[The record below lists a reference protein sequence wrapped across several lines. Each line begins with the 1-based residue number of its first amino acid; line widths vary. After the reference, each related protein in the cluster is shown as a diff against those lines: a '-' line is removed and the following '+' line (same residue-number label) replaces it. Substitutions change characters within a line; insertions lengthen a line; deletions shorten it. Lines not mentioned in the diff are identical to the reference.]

1 MKNSKGFT
9 LIELLAVLILISIV
23 AVISTPKIL
32 NVIEQ
37 SKVKAY
43 EQSSNSISDAAKF
56 KQNSEIYKNG
66 EFTSDYSFAGGN
78 YADKSEKLPFKGDTP
93 YSGMLHLNKSGETAL
108 AFLFKDNKNYYCV
121 TKNYNDKKSSGT
133 KIKTGNDCSITLP
146 EGLVLSAEMDEIEE
160 FVQVDDSNP
169 GVICGDEKEENYS
182 GVNECHIKSVEDFV
196 ELSVLVNSGKD
207 FNGKNVV
214 LDNDIDFNNDLS
226 YINSNNTNFGDFN
239 EDGVTESIKKEVS
252 ESYGFQPIGNNTKN
266 FKGVFLGNNNKIKG
280 IYINRTEQDY
290 VGLFGF
296 VSGNIKN
303 VSIESANVKGKNYVG
318 TLAGKLSGINSNGFT
333 VNNLNV
339 SGSGSIGSI
348 FGDAPKVLS
357 IYAENVNVKGD
368 TSVGGIIGNG
378 GYSKYSDSVIIK
390 NSTVTGTTNTKMI
403 SGGQYG
409 SVKNYLAVNVKLNDE
424 DVSNS
429 TLEMIE
435 DINGLEAAG
444 IDTYVGGD
452 NDSDGFYFDY
462 NKKNKIIITNTE
474 DNPIIGLTIGTGTK
488 IDPYIISSEEDW
500 KKATAMINNTT
511 YYFKLTK
518 DLDFSNKKFY
528 MLGSKTIQ
536 FKGILDGNNKKISS
550 VILDLEKSSYIGLSG
565 SINGG
570 IIKNINIDKFNIKA
584 DTYVGALAGE
594 QRTDANAPVNVTNS
608 NVSGN
613 SHVGGVYGA
622 ARLVSYV
629 VTDNINVEGTTSVGG
644 IVGEGGYSKYTSNTI
659 MKNSKVTGTSAAKA
673 ISGGQYGSSKN
684 YLLLN
689 VKLNDEDASNSTLE
703 MLEDINGLEA
713 AGIDTY
719 IGGDNDNSGY
729 YFDYN
734 DQNKIVIK
742 NTEDNPIIGLTNGI
756 GTKDDPYLI
765 SNEEDWKEAT
775 SMINNTTYYFK
786 LTKNLDF
793 SNKKFYMFGSKTT
806 PFNGILD
813 GNNKKISS
821 VTLNLE
827 KSSYIGL
834 SGYASNGVI
843 KNINIDKFIVKG
855 DSYVGTLTGEQRV
868 DINASVNVTNSNV
881 SGNSYVGGVYGAART
896 VSYVVTDNVNVK
908 GNTSVGGIVGN
919 VGSSKYTSNTII
931 KNSKVTGT
939 SAAKA
944 ISGGQY
950 GSSKNYLLLNVKL
963 NDEDASNSTLEM
975 LEDINGLE
983 AAGIDTYIGGD
994 NDNSGYYFDY
1004 NDQNKIVIKNT
1015 EDNPIIGL
1023 TNGIGTKD
1031 DPYLISNEEDWKEAT
1046 SMINNTTYY
1055 FKLTKNLDFSNKKFY
1070 MFGSK
1075 TTPFNGILDG
1085 NNKKISS
1092 VTLNLE
1098 KSSYIG
1104 LSGYASNGV
1113 IKNINIDKFIVKGD
1127 SYVGTLTGEQRVDI
1141 NASVNV
1147 TNSNVSGNSYVGGVY
1162 GAART
1167 LSYVTIDNVN
1177 VKGDTSVGGIVG
1189 NVGSSKYTSNTVMK
1203 NSMVTGTTYTKAING
1218 GQYGSSRNYLLLN
1231 IKLNNEDV
1239 SNSTTD
1245 TINDINTYEV
1255 AGIDTYIGGDNDN
1268 TGYYFDY
1275 NDQNKIVIKNTEDNP
1290 IVQLE
1295 NGTGTKENPY
1305 LISNEEDWKKASATS
1320 TTSDTY
1326 FKLTKDLDF
1335 SNKKFYMLGSKN
1347 NEFKGTLDG
1356 NGKKISNLSIN
1367 VPKVAG
1373 FDYVGIIGK
1382 GGSAYGIN
1390 LDNIKVTGYNYVGAL
1405 FGSTRGTVRDIY
1417 ASNLNISGNNYIGG
1431 IGGDINTNSP
1441 RPTSMIISANVEGN
1455 SYVGITTGSSYL
1467 GIEQI
1472 AIIGGSVKGSS
1483 YVGRLSGNTVSWND
1497 TYALETIPNGN
1508 GGKDCWKTIP
1518 SDANLSDL
1526 SIYKNMN
1533 IDTSLTGDTDGV
1545 GYYFDVDK
1553 NGNIFVTK

>member
-1 MKNSKGFT
+1 MKKKGFT
-9 LIELLAVLILISIV
+9 LIELLAVLILISIIV
-23 AVISTPKIL
+23 VISMPKIL

-37 SKVKAY
+37 SKIKAY
-43 EQSSNSISDAAKF
+43 EQSANGISDAAKF
-56 KQNSEIYKNG
+56 KQNSEISKNS
-66 EFTSDYSFAGGN
+66 EFTSDYSFANGD
-78 YADKSEKLPFKGDTP
+78 YADESDKLPFKGDTP
-93 YSGMLHLNKSGETAL
+93 YSGMLHLNKNGETAL
-108 AFLFKDNKNYYCV
+108 AFTFKDNKKYYCV

-133 KIKTGNDCSITLP
+133 KIRIGDDCSITLP
-146 EGLVLSAEMDEIEE
+146 EGLVLSAEIEEIEE
-160 FVQVDDSNP
+160 FVQVEDSNP
-169 GVICGDEKEENYS
+169 GIICGEEKEENYNN
-182 GVNECHIKSVEDFV
+182 VNECHIKSVEDFV
-196 ELSVLVNSGKD
+196 ELSALVNSGKD

-214 LDNDIDFNNDLS
+214 LDNNIDFNNDLS
-226 YINSNNTNFGDFN
+226 YINPNSTNFGDFN
-239 EDGVTESIKKEVS
+239 EDGVTQSIKKEVS
-252 ESYGFQPIGNNTKN
+252 ESYGFKPIGNNTKN

-318 TLAGKLSGINSNGFT
+318 TLAGKLSGVNSNGFT

-390 NSTVTGTTNTKMI
+390 NSTVTGTTNSKMI

-444 IDTYVGGD
+444 IDTYIGGD

-462 NKKNKIIITNTE
+462 NKKNKIVITNTE
-474 DNPIIGLTIGTGTK
+474 DNPIIGLTTGTGTK

-500 KKATAMINNTT
+500 KKATSMLNNTT

-570 IIKNINIDKFNIKA
+570 IIKNINIDKFNING
-584 DTYVGALAGE
+584 DSYVGTLTGE

-629 VTDNINVEGTTSVGG
+629 VTDNVNVKGDTSVGG
-644 IVGEGGYSKYTSNTI
+644 IVGEGGYSKYTSSTI
-659 MKNSKVTGTSAAKA
+659 MKNCMVTGTTNTKI

-719 IGGDNDNSGY
+719 IGGDND
-729 YFDYN
+729 
-734 DQNKIVIK
+734 
-742 NTEDNPIIGLTNGI
+742 
-756 GTKDDPYLI
+756 
-765 SNEEDWKEAT
+765 
-775 SMINNTTYYFK
+775 
-786 LTKNLDF
+786 
-793 SNKKFYMFGSKTT
+793 GS
-806 PFNGILD
+806 
-813 GNNKKISS
+813 
-821 VTLNLE
+821 
-827 KSSYIGL
+827 
-834 SGYASNGVI
+834 
-843 KNINIDKFIVKG
+843 
-855 DSYVGTLTGEQRV
+855 
-868 DINASVNVTNSNV
+868 
-881 SGNSYVGGVYGAART
+881 
-896 VSYVVTDNVNVK
+896 
-908 GNTSVGGIVGN
+908 
-919 VGSSKYTSNTII
+919 
-931 KNSKVTGT
+931 
-939 SAAKA
+939 
-944 ISGGQY
+944 
-950 GSSKNYLLLNVKL
+950 
-963 NDEDASNSTLEM
+963 
-975 LEDINGLE
+975 
-983 AAGIDTYIGGD
+983 
-994 NDNSGYYFDY
+994 
-1004 NDQNKIVIKNT
+1004 
-1015 EDNPIIGL
+1015 
-1023 TNGIGTKD
+1023 
-1031 DPYLISNEEDWKEAT
+1031 
-1046 SMINNTTYY
+1046 
-1055 FKLTKNLDFSNKKFY
+1055 
-1070 MFGSK
+1070 
-1075 TTPFNGILDG
+1075 
-1085 NNKKISS
+1085 
-1092 VTLNLE
+1092 
-1098 KSSYIG
+1098 
-1104 LSGYASNGV
+1104 
-1113 IKNINIDKFIVKGD
+1113 
-1127 SYVGTLTGEQRVDI
+1127 
-1141 NASVNV
+1141 
-1147 TNSNVSGNSYVGGVY
+1147 
-1162 GAART
+1162 
-1167 LSYVTIDNVN
+1167 
-1177 VKGDTSVGGIVG
+1177 
-1189 NVGSSKYTSNTVMK
+1189 
-1203 NSMVTGTTYTKAING
+1203 
-1218 GQYGSSRNYLLLN
+1218 
-1231 IKLNNEDV
+1231 
-1239 SNSTTD
+1239 
-1245 TINDINTYEV
+1245 
-1255 AGIDTYIGGDNDN
+1255 
-1268 TGYYFDY
+1268 GYYFDY

-1295 NGTGTKENPY
+1295 NGTGTKEDPY
-1305 LISNEEDWKKASATS
+1305 LISSEEDWKKASATS

-1347 NEFKGTLDG
+1347 AEFNGTLDG
-1356 NGKKISNLSIN
+1356 NGKKLSNISIN
-1367 VPKVAG
+1367 VPKVSG

-1390 LDNIKVTGYNYVGAL
+1390 LNNIKVTGYDYVGAL

-1417 ASNLNISGNNYIGG
+1417 ASNLNISGNNCIGG

-1441 RPTSMIISANVEGN
+1441 RPSSIIVSAKVEGN
-1455 SYVGITTGSSYL
+1455 SYVGIATGSSYY

-1472 AIIGGSVKGSS
+1472 AIIGGSATGNS
-1483 YVGRLSGNTVSWND
+1483 YVGRLSGSTVSWHD
-1497 TYALETIPNGN
+1497 TYALESIPSGN
-1508 GGKDCWKTIP
+1508 GGKDGWKTIP

-1526 SIYKNMN
+1526 SIYKDMN
-1533 IDTSLTGDTDGV
+1533 IDTSLTGDTDGL

>member
-1 MKNSKGFT
+1 MKKKGFT
-9 LIELLAVLILISIV
+9 LIELLAVLILISIIV
-23 AVISTPKIL
+23 VISMPKIL

-37 SKVKAY
+37 SKIKAY
-43 EQSSNSISDAAKF
+43 EQSANGISDAAKF
-56 KQNSEIYKNG
+56 KQNSEISKNG

-78 YADKSEKLPFKGDTP
+78 YADESEKLPFKGDTP
-93 YSGMLHLNKSGETAL
+93 YSGMLHLNKNGETAL
-108 AFLFKDNKNYYCV
+108 AFTFKDNKKYYCV
-121 TKNYNDKKSSGT
+121 TKNYSDKKSSGT
-133 KIKTGNDCSITLP
+133 KIRIGDDCSITLP
-146 EGLVLSAEMDEIEE
+146 EGLVLSAEIEEIEE
-160 FVQVDDSNP
+160 FVQVEDSNP
-169 GVICGDEKEENYS
+169 GIICGEEKEENYNN
-182 GVNECHIKSVEDFV
+182 VNECHIKSVEDFV

-214 LDNDIDFNNDLS
+214 LDNNIDFNNDLS
-226 YINSNNTNFGDFN
+226 YINPNSTNFGDFN
-239 EDGVTESIKKEVS
+239 EDGATQSIKKEVS
-252 ESYGFQPIGNNTKN
+252 ESYGFKPIGNNTKN

-296 VSGNIKN
+296 ISGNIKN

-318 TLAGKLSGINSNGFT
+318 TLAGKLSGVNSNGFT

-444 IDTYVGGD
+444 IDTYIGGD

-462 NKKNKIIITNTE
+462 NKKNKIVITNTE
-474 DNPIIGLTIGTGTK
+474 DNPIIGLTTGTGTK
-488 IDPYIISSEEDW
+488 IDPYLISSEEDW
-500 KKATAMINNTT
+500 KKATSMLNNTT

-528 MLGSKTIQ
+528 MFGSKTI
-536 FKGILDGNNKKISS
+536 
-550 VILDLEKSSYIGLSG
+550 
-565 SINGG
+565 
-570 IIKNINIDKFNIKA
+570 
-584 DTYVGALAGE
+584 
-594 QRTDANAPVNVTNS
+594 
-608 NVSGN
+608 
-613 SHVGGVYGA
+613 
-622 ARLVSYV
+622 
-629 VTDNINVEGTTSVGG
+629 
-644 IVGEGGYSKYTSNTI
+644 
-659 MKNSKVTGTSAAKA
+659 
-673 ISGGQYGSSKN
+673 
-684 YLLLN
+684 
-689 VKLNDEDASNSTLE
+689 
-703 MLEDINGLEA
+703 
-713 AGIDTY
+713 
-719 IGGDNDNSGY
+719 
-729 YFDYN
+729 
-734 DQNKIVIK
+734 
-742 NTEDNPIIGLTNGI
+742 
-756 GTKDDPYLI
+756 
-765 SNEEDWKEAT
+765 
-775 SMINNTTYYFK
+775 
-786 LTKNLDF
+786 
-793 SNKKFYMFGSKTT
+793 

-868 DINASVNVTNSNV
+868 DINASANVTNSNV
-881 SGNSYVGGVYGAART
+881 SGNSHVGGVYGAARL

-908 GNTSVGGIVGN
+908 GDTSVGGIVGE
-919 VGSSKYTSNTII
+919 GGYSKYTSSTIM
-931 KNSKVTGT
+931 KNSTVTGT
-939 SAAKA
+939 TNTKI

-963 NDEDASNSTLEM
+963 NDKDVSNSTSEM

-983 AAGIDTYIGGD
+983 AAGMDTFIGGD

-1004 NDQNKIVIKNT
+1004 NDQNEIIIKNT
-1015 EDNPIIGL
+1015 EDNPIVGL

-1031 DPYLISNEEDWKEAT
+1031 NPYLISSEEDWKEAT

-1075 TTPFNGILDG
+1075 TIPFNGILDG

-1141 NASVNV
+1141 NASANV

-1239 SNSTTD
+1239 SNSTSN
-1245 TINDINTYEV
+1245 TINDINSYEV

-1275 NDQNKIVIKNTEDNP
+1275 NDQNKIVITTVEDNP

-1295 NGTGTKENPY
+1295 NGTGTKEDPY
-1305 LISNEEDWKKASATS
+1305 LISSEEDWKKASATS

-1367 VPKVAG
+1367 VPKVSS

-1390 LDNIKVTGYNYVGAL
+1390 LNNIKVTGCNYVGAL
-1405 FGSTRGTVRDIY
+1405 FGNTRGTVRDIY
-1417 ASNLNISGNNYIGG
+1417 GSNLNISGNNYIGG

-1441 RPTSMIISANVEGN
+1441 RPSSIIVSAKVEGN
-1455 SYVGITTGSSYL
+1455 SYVGITTGSSYY

-1472 AIIGGSVKGSS
+1472 AIIGGSATGNS
-1483 YVGRLSGNTVSWND
+1483 YVGRLSGSTVSWHD
-1497 TYALETIPNGN
+1497 TYALESIPSGN
-1508 GGKDCWKTIP
+1508 GGKDGWKTIP

-1526 SIYKNMN
+1526 SIYKDMN
-1533 IDTSLTGDTDGV
+1533 IDTSLTGDTDGL
-1545 GYYFDVDK
+1545 GYYFDADK

>member
-160 FVQVDDSNP
+160 FVQVDDPNP

-318 TLAGKLSGINSNGFT
+318 TLAGKLSGKNSNGFT
-333 VNNLNV
+333 VNNLKV
-339 SGSGSIGSI
+339 SGVDSVGSI
-348 FGDAPKVLS
+348 FGNATKISTV
-357 IYAENVNVKGD
+357 YADNVNVNGIRNI
-368 TSVGGIIGNG
+368 GGIIGNG
-378 GYSKYSDSVIIK
+378 GYSVYSDSIVMK
-390 NSTVTGTTNTKMI
+390 NSTVTGTTYTKNI
-403 SGGQYG
+403 SGGEYG
-409 SVKNYLAVNVKLNDE
+409 SSRNYLLLNVKLNNE

-429 TLEMIE
+429 TSKMLE

-452 NDSDGFYFDY
+452 NDNDGFYFDY
-462 NKKNKIIITNTE
+462 NKKNKIVIKNVE
-474 DNPIIGLTIGTGTK
+474 DNPILGLTNGTGTK
-488 IDPYIISSEEDW
+488 IDPYIISNEEDW
-500 KKATAMINNTT
+500 KKATAMLTNTT

-528 MLGSKTIQ
+528 MFGSKSIP

-550 VILDLEKSSYIGLSG
+550 VTLNLEKSSYIGLSG
-565 SINGG
+565 CASSG
-570 IIKNINIDKFNIKA
+570 IIKNINIDKFIVKG
-584 DTYVGALAGE
+584 DSYVGALTGE
-594 QRTDANAPVNVTNS
+594 QRVDINASATITNS

-613 SHVGGVYGA
+613 TYVGGAYGT
-622 ARLVSYV
+622 ARIVSYV
-629 VTDNINVEGTTSVGG
+629 VTDNVNVEGTTSIGG
-644 IVGEGGYSKYTSNTI
+644 IVGEGGYSKYTCNTK
-659 MKNSKVTGTSAAKA
+659 MKNSKVTETSAAKA

-719 IGGDNDNSGY
+719 IGGDNDGSGY

-793 SNKKFYMFGSKTT
+793 
-806 PFNGILD
+806 LD
-813 GNNKKISS
+813 
-821 VTLNLE
+821 
-827 KSSYIGL
+827 
-834 SGYASNGVI
+834 
-843 KNINIDKFIVKG
+843 
-855 DSYVGTLTGEQRV
+855 
-868 DINASVNVTNSNV
+868 
-881 SGNSYVGGVYGAART
+881 
-896 VSYVVTDNVNVK
+896 
-908 GNTSVGGIVGN
+908 
-919 VGSSKYTSNTII
+919 
-931 KNSKVTGT
+931 
-939 SAAKA
+939 
-944 ISGGQY
+944 
-950 GSSKNYLLLNVKL
+950 
-963 NDEDASNSTLEM
+963 
-975 LEDINGLE
+975 
-983 AAGIDTYIGGD
+983 
-994 NDNSGYYFDY
+994 
-1004 NDQNKIVIKNT
+1004 
-1015 EDNPIIGL
+1015 
-1023 TNGIGTKD
+1023 
-1031 DPYLISNEEDWKEAT
+1031 
-1046 SMINNTTYY
+1046 
-1055 FKLTKNLDFSNKKFY
+1055 KKFY

-1305 LISNEEDWKKASATS
+1305 LISSEEDWKKASATS

-1367 VPKVAG
+1367 VPKVSG

-1390 LDNIKVTGYNYVGAL
+1390 LNNIKVTGYNYVGAL

-1417 ASNLNISGNNYIGG
+1417 ASNLNVSGNNYIGG

-1472 AIIGGSVKGSS
+1472 AIIGGSVKGNS

-1508 GGKDCWKTIP
+1508 GGKNAWKTIS

-1526 SIYKNMN
+1526 SLYKDMN
-1533 IDTSLTGDTDGV
+1533 IDTSLTGDTDGL

>member
-1 MKNSKGFT
+1 MKKKGFT
-9 LIELLAVLILISIV
+9 LIELLAVLILISIIV
-23 AVISTPKIL
+23 VISMPKIL

-37 SKVKAY
+37 SKIKAY
-43 EQSSNSISDAAKF
+43 EQSANGISDAAKF
-56 KQNSEIYKNG
+56 KQNSEISKNG

-78 YADKSEKLPFKGDTP
+78 YADESEKLPFKGDTP
-93 YSGMLHLNKSGETAL
+93 YSGMLHLNKNGETAL
-108 AFLFKDNKNYYCV
+108 AFAFKDNKKYYCV
-121 TKNYNDKKSSGT
+121 TKNYSDKKSSGT
-133 KIKTGNDCSITLP
+133 KIRIGDDCSITLP
-146 EGLVLSAEMDEIEE
+146 EGLVLSAEIEEIEE
-160 FVQVDDSNP
+160 FVQVEDSNP
-169 GVICGDEKEENYS
+169 GIICGEEKEENYNN
-182 GVNECHIKSVEDFV
+182 VNECHIKSVEDFV

-214 LDNDIDFNNDLS
+214 LDNNIDFNNDLS
-226 YINSNNTNFGDFN
+226 YINPNSTNFGDFN
-239 EDGVTESIKKEVS
+239 EDGATQSIKKEVS
-252 ESYGFQPIGNNTKN
+252 ESYGFKPIGNNTKN

-296 VSGNIKN
+296 ISGNIKN

-318 TLAGKLSGINSNGFT
+318 TLAGKLSGVNSNGFT

-444 IDTYVGGD
+444 IDTYIGGD

-462 NKKNKIIITNTE
+462 NKKNKIVITNTE
-474 DNPIIGLTIGTGTK
+474 DNPIIGLTTGTGTK
-488 IDPYIISSEEDW
+488 IDPYLISSEEDW
-500 KKATAMINNTT
+500 KKATSMLNNTT

-528 MLGSKTIQ
+528 MFGSKTI
-536 FKGILDGNNKKISS
+536 
-550 VILDLEKSSYIGLSG
+550 
-565 SINGG
+565 
-570 IIKNINIDKFNIKA
+570 
-584 DTYVGALAGE
+584 
-594 QRTDANAPVNVTNS
+594 
-608 NVSGN
+608 
-613 SHVGGVYGA
+613 
-622 ARLVSYV
+622 
-629 VTDNINVEGTTSVGG
+629 
-644 IVGEGGYSKYTSNTI
+644 
-659 MKNSKVTGTSAAKA
+659 
-673 ISGGQYGSSKN
+673 
-684 YLLLN
+684 
-689 VKLNDEDASNSTLE
+689 
-703 MLEDINGLEA
+703 
-713 AGIDTY
+713 
-719 IGGDNDNSGY
+719 
-729 YFDYN
+729 
-734 DQNKIVIK
+734 
-742 NTEDNPIIGLTNGI
+742 
-756 GTKDDPYLI
+756 
-765 SNEEDWKEAT
+765 
-775 SMINNTTYYFK
+775 
-786 LTKNLDF
+786 
-793 SNKKFYMFGSKTT
+793 

-868 DINASVNVTNSNV
+868 DINASANVTNSNV
-881 SGNSYVGGVYGAART
+881 SGNSHVGGVYGAARL

-908 GNTSVGGIVGN
+908 GDTSVGGIVGE
-919 VGSSKYTSNTII
+919 GGYSKYTSSTIM
-931 KNSKVTGT
+931 KNSTVTGT
-939 SAAKA
+939 TNTKI

-963 NDEDASNSTLEM
+963 NDKDVSNSTSEM

-983 AAGIDTYIGGD
+983 AAGMDTFIGGD

-1004 NDQNKIVIKNT
+1004 NDQNEIIIKNT
-1015 EDNPIIGL
+1015 EDNPIVGL

-1031 DPYLISNEEDWKEAT
+1031 NPYLISSEEDWKEAT

-1075 TTPFNGILDG
+1075 TIPFNGILDG

-1141 NASVNV
+1141 NASANV

-1239 SNSTTD
+1239 SNSTSN
-1245 TINDINTYEV
+1245 TINDINSYEV

-1275 NDQNKIVIKNTEDNP
+1275 NDQNKIVITTVEDNP

-1295 NGTGTKENPY
+1295 NGTGTKEDPY
-1305 LISNEEDWKKASATS
+1305 LISSEEDWKKASATS

-1367 VPKVAG
+1367 VPKVSS

-1390 LDNIKVTGYNYVGAL
+1390 LNNIKVTGCNYVGAL
-1405 FGSTRGTVRDIY
+1405 FGNTRGTVRDIY
-1417 ASNLNISGNNYIGG
+1417 GSNLNISGNNYIGG

-1441 RPTSMIISANVEGN
+1441 RPSSIIVSAKVEGN
-1455 SYVGITTGSSYL
+1455 SYIGITTGSSYY

-1472 AIIGGSVKGSS
+1472 AIIGGSATGNS
-1483 YVGRLSGNTVSWND
+1483 YVGRLSGSTVSWHD
-1497 TYALETIPNGN
+1497 TYALESIPSGN
-1508 GGKDCWKTIP
+1508 GGKDGWKTIP

-1526 SIYKNMN
+1526 SIYKDMN
-1533 IDTSLTGDTDGV
+1533 IDTSLTGDTDGL
-1545 GYYFDVDK
+1545 GYYFDADK

>member
-1 MKNSKGFT
+1 
-9 LIELLAVLILISIV
+9 
-23 AVISTPKIL
+23 
-32 NVIEQ
+32 
-37 SKVKAY
+37 
-43 EQSSNSISDAAKF
+43 
-56 KQNSEIYKNG
+56 
-66 EFTSDYSFAGGN
+66 
-78 YADKSEKLPFKGDTP
+78 
-93 YSGMLHLNKSGETAL
+93 MLHLNKNGETAL
-108 AFLFKDNKNYYCV
+108 AFAFKDNKKYYCV
-121 TKNYNDKKSSGT
+121 TKNYSDKKSSGT
-133 KIKTGNDCSITLP
+133 KIRIGDDCSITLP
-146 EGLVLSAEMDEIEE
+146 EGLVLSAEIEEIEE
-160 FVQVDDSNP
+160 FVQVEDSNP
-169 GVICGDEKEENYS
+169 GIICGEEKEENYNN
-182 GVNECHIKSVEDFV
+182 VNECHIKSVEDFV

-214 LDNDIDFNNDLS
+214 LDNNIDFNNDLS
-226 YINSNNTNFGDFN
+226 YINPNSTNFGDFN
-239 EDGVTESIKKEVS
+239 EDGATQSIKKEVS
-252 ESYGFQPIGNNTKN
+252 ESYGFKPIGNNTKN

-296 VSGNIKN
+296 ISGNIKN

-318 TLAGKLSGINSNGFT
+318 TLAGKLSGVNSNGFT

-444 IDTYVGGD
+444 IDTYIGGD

-462 NKKNKIIITNTE
+462 NKKNKIVITNTE
-474 DNPIIGLTIGTGTK
+474 DNPIIGLTTGTGTK
-488 IDPYIISSEEDW
+488 IDPYLISSEEDW
-500 KKATAMINNTT
+500 KKATSMLNNTT

-528 MLGSKTIQ
+528 MFGSKTI
-536 FKGILDGNNKKISS
+536 
-550 VILDLEKSSYIGLSG
+550 
-565 SINGG
+565 
-570 IIKNINIDKFNIKA
+570 
-584 DTYVGALAGE
+584 
-594 QRTDANAPVNVTNS
+594 
-608 NVSGN
+608 
-613 SHVGGVYGA
+613 
-622 ARLVSYV
+622 
-629 VTDNINVEGTTSVGG
+629 
-644 IVGEGGYSKYTSNTI
+644 
-659 MKNSKVTGTSAAKA
+659 
-673 ISGGQYGSSKN
+673 
-684 YLLLN
+684 
-689 VKLNDEDASNSTLE
+689 
-703 MLEDINGLEA
+703 
-713 AGIDTY
+713 
-719 IGGDNDNSGY
+719 
-729 YFDYN
+729 
-734 DQNKIVIK
+734 
-742 NTEDNPIIGLTNGI
+742 
-756 GTKDDPYLI
+756 
-765 SNEEDWKEAT
+765 
-775 SMINNTTYYFK
+775 
-786 LTKNLDF
+786 
-793 SNKKFYMFGSKTT
+793 

-868 DINASVNVTNSNV
+868 DINAS
-881 SGNSYVGGVYGAART
+881 A
-896 VSYVVTDNVNVK
+896 
-908 GNTSVGGIVGN
+908 
-919 VGSSKYTSNTII
+919 
-931 KNSKVTGT
+931 
-939 SAAKA
+939 
-944 ISGGQY
+944 
-950 GSSKNYLLLNVKL
+950 
-963 NDEDASNSTLEM
+963 
-975 LEDINGLE
+975 
-983 AAGIDTYIGGD
+983 
-994 NDNSGYYFDY
+994 
-1004 NDQNKIVIKNT
+1004 
-1015 EDNPIIGL
+1015 
-1023 TNGIGTKD
+1023 
-1031 DPYLISNEEDWKEAT
+1031 
-1046 SMINNTTYY
+1046 
-1055 FKLTKNLDFSNKKFY
+1055 
-1070 MFGSK
+1070 
-1075 TTPFNGILDG
+1075 
-1085 NNKKISS
+1085 
-1092 VTLNLE
+1092 
-1098 KSSYIG
+1098 
-1104 LSGYASNGV
+1104 
-1113 IKNINIDKFIVKGD
+1113 
-1127 SYVGTLTGEQRVDI
+1127 
-1141 NASVNV
+1141 NV

-1239 SNSTTD
+1239 SNSTSN
-1245 TINDINTYEV
+1245 TINDINSYEV

-1275 NDQNKIVIKNTEDNP
+1275 NDQNKIVITTVEDNP

-1295 NGTGTKENPY
+1295 NGTGTKEDPY
-1305 LISNEEDWKKASATS
+1305 LISSEEDWKKASATS

-1367 VPKVAG
+1367 VPKVSS

-1390 LDNIKVTGYNYVGAL
+1390 LNNIKVTGCNYVGAL
-1405 FGSTRGTVRDIY
+1405 FGNTRGTVRDIY
-1417 ASNLNISGNNYIGG
+1417 GSNLNISGNNYIGG

-1441 RPTSMIISANVEGN
+1441 RPSSIIVSAKVEGN
-1455 SYVGITTGSSYL
+1455 SYVGITTGSSYY

-1472 AIIGGSVKGSS
+1472 AIIGGSATGNS
-1483 YVGRLSGNTVSWND
+1483 YVGRLSGSTVSWHD
-1497 TYALETIPNGN
+1497 TYALESIPSGN
-1508 GGKDCWKTIP
+1508 GGKDGWKTIP

-1526 SIYKNMN
+1526 SIYKDMN
-1533 IDTSLTGDTDGV
+1533 IDTSLTGDTDGL
-1545 GYYFDVDK
+1545 GYYFDADK

>member
-1 MKNSKGFT
+1 MKKKGFT
-9 LIELLAVLILISIV
+9 LIELLAVLILISIIV
-23 AVISTPKIL
+23 VISMPKIL

-37 SKVKAY
+37 SKIKAY
-43 EQSSNSISDAAKF
+43 EQSANGISDAAKF
-56 KQNSEIYKNG
+56 KQNSEISKNG

-78 YADKSEKLPFKGDTP
+78 YADESEKLPFKGDTP
-93 YSGMLHLNKSGETAL
+93 YSGMLHLNKNGETAL
-108 AFLFKDNKNYYCV
+108 AFTFKDNKKYYCV
-121 TKNYNDKKSSGT
+121 TKNYSDKKSSGT
-133 KIKTGNDCSITLP
+133 KIRIGDDCSITLP
-146 EGLVLSAEMDEIEE
+146 EGLVLSAEIEEIEE
-160 FVQVDDSNP
+160 FVQVEDSNP
-169 GVICGDEKEENYS
+169 GIICGEEKEENYNN
-182 GVNECHIKSVEDFV
+182 VNECHIKSVEDFV

-214 LDNDIDFNNDLS
+214 LDNNIDFNNDLS
-226 YINSNNTNFGDFN
+226 YINPNSTNFGDFN
-239 EDGVTESIKKEVS
+239 EDGVTQSIKKEVS
-252 ESYGFQPIGNNTKN
+252 ESYGFKPIGNNTKN

-296 VSGNIKN
+296 ISGNIKN

-318 TLAGKLSGINSNGFT
+318 TLAGKLSGVNSNGFT

-444 IDTYVGGD
+444 IDTYIGGD

-462 NKKNKIIITNTE
+462 NKKNKIVITNTE
-474 DNPIIGLTIGTGTK
+474 DNPIIGLTTGTGTK

-500 KKATAMINNTT
+500 KKATSMLNNTT

-528 MLGSKTIQ
+528 MFGSKTIP
-536 FKGILDGNNKKISS
+536 FNGILDGNNKKISS
-550 VILDLEKSSYIGLSG
+550 VTLNLEKSNYIGLSG
-565 SINGG
+565 CASNGV
-570 IIKNINIDKFNIKA
+570 IKNINIDKFNING
-584 DTYVGALAGE
+584 DSYVGTLTGE

-629 VTDNINVEGTTSVGG
+629 VTDNVNVKGDTSVGG
-644 IVGEGGYSKYTSNTI
+644 IVGEGGYSKYTSSTI
-659 MKNSKVTGTSAAKA
+659 MKNSMVTGTTNTKI

-689 VKLNDEDASNSTLE
+689 VKLNDKDVSNSTSE

-713 AGIDTY
+713 AGMDTF

-734 DQNKIVIK
+734 DQNEIIIK
-742 NTEDNPIIGLTNGI
+742 NTEDNPIVGLTNGI
-756 GTKDDPYLI
+756 GTKDNPYLI
-765 SNEEDWKEAT
+765 SSEEDWKEAT

-793 SNKKFYMFGSKTT
+793 SNKKFYMFGSKTI

-868 DINASVNVTNSNV
+868 DINAS
-881 SGNSYVGGVYGAART
+881 A
-896 VSYVVTDNVNVK
+896 
-908 GNTSVGGIVGN
+908 
-919 VGSSKYTSNTII
+919 
-931 KNSKVTGT
+931 
-939 SAAKA
+939 
-944 ISGGQY
+944 
-950 GSSKNYLLLNVKL
+950 
-963 NDEDASNSTLEM
+963 
-975 LEDINGLE
+975 
-983 AAGIDTYIGGD
+983 
-994 NDNSGYYFDY
+994 
-1004 NDQNKIVIKNT
+1004 
-1015 EDNPIIGL
+1015 
-1023 TNGIGTKD
+1023 
-1031 DPYLISNEEDWKEAT
+1031 
-1046 SMINNTTYY
+1046 
-1055 FKLTKNLDFSNKKFY
+1055 
-1070 MFGSK
+1070 
-1075 TTPFNGILDG
+1075 
-1085 NNKKISS
+1085 
-1092 VTLNLE
+1092 
-1098 KSSYIG
+1098 
-1104 LSGYASNGV
+1104 
-1113 IKNINIDKFIVKGD
+1113 
-1127 SYVGTLTGEQRVDI
+1127 
-1141 NASVNV
+1141 NV

-1239 SNSTTD
+1239 SNSTSN
-1245 TINDINTYEV
+1245 TINDINSYEV

-1275 NDQNKIVIKNTEDNP
+1275 NDQNKIVITTVEDNP

-1295 NGTGTKENPY
+1295 NGTGTKEDPY
-1305 LISNEEDWKKASATS
+1305 LISSEEDWKKASATS

-1367 VPKVAG
+1367 VPKVSS

-1390 LDNIKVTGYNYVGAL
+1390 LNNIKVTGCNYVGAL
-1405 FGSTRGTVRDIY
+1405 FGNTRGTVRDIY
-1417 ASNLNISGNNYIGG
+1417 GSNLNISGNNYIGG

-1441 RPTSMIISANVEGN
+1441 RPSSIIVSAKVEGN
-1455 SYVGITTGSSYL
+1455 SYVGITTGSSYY

-1472 AIIGGSVKGSS
+1472 AIIGGSATGNS
-1483 YVGRLSGNTVSWND
+1483 YVGRLSGSTVSWHD
-1497 TYALETIPNGN
+1497 TYALESIPSGN
-1508 GGKDCWKTIP
+1508 GGKDGWKTIP

-1526 SIYKNMN
+1526 SIYKDMN
-1533 IDTSLTGDTDGV
+1533 IDTSLTGDTDGL
-1545 GYYFDVDK
+1545 GYYFDADK

>member
-9 LIELLAVLILISIV
+9 LIELLAVLILISIIV
-23 AVISTPKIL
+23 VISMPKIL

-37 SKVKAY
+37 SKIKAY
-43 EQSSNSISDAAKF
+43 EQSANGISDAAKF
-56 KQNSEIYKNG
+56 KQNSEFYENG
-66 EFTSDYSFAGGN
+66 EFTSDYSFAGGD

-93 YSGMLHLNKSGETAL
+93 YSGMLHLNKNGETAL
-108 AFLFKDNKNYYCV
+108 AFVFKDNKKYYCV
-121 TKNYNDKKSSGT
+121 TKNYSDKKSSGR
-133 KIKTGNDCSITLP
+133 KLKDGNDCSITLP
-146 EGLVLSAEMDEIEE
+146 EGLVLSAEIDEIDE
-160 FVQVDDSNP
+160 FVQVEDSNP
-169 GVICGDEKEENYS
+169 GIICGEEKKENYS

-226 YINSNNTNFGDFN
+226 YINSNSTSFGDFN

-303 VSIESANVKGKNYVG
+303 ISIDSSNVTGKNYVG
-318 TLAGKLSGINSNGFT
+318 TIAGKLSGKNSNGFT
-333 VNNLNV
+333 VNNLKV
-339 SGSGSIGSI
+339 SGVDSVGSI
-348 FGDAPKVLS
+348 FGNATKISAV
-357 IYAENVNVKGD
+357 YADNVNVNGIRNI
-368 TSVGGIIGNG
+368 GGIIGNG
-378 GYSKYSDSVIIK
+378 GYSRYSDSVIIK

-500 KKATAMINNTT
+500 KKATSMINNTT

-550 VILDLEKSSYIGLSG
+550 VTLNLEKSSYIGLSG
-565 SINGG
+565 STNGG

-584 DTYVGALAGE
+584 DTYVGTLTGE

-622 ARLVSYV
+622 ARFVSYV

-644 IVGEGGYSKYTSNTI
+644 IVGEGGYSKYTSNAI
-659 MKNSKVTGTSAAKA
+659 MKNSTVTGTTNTKI

-689 VKLNDEDASNSTLE
+689 VKLNDKDVSNSTSE

-713 AGIDTY
+713 AGIDTF

-734 DQNKIVIK
+734 DQNKIVIT
-742 NTEDNPIIGLTNGI
+742 NTEDNPIVGLTNGI

-765 SNEEDWKEAT
+765 SNEEEWKKAT

-793 SNKKFYMFGSKTT
+793 
-806 PFNGILD
+806 LD
-813 GNNKKISS
+813 
-821 VTLNLE
+821 
-827 KSSYIGL
+827 
-834 SGYASNGVI
+834 
-843 KNINIDKFIVKG
+843 
-855 DSYVGTLTGEQRV
+855 
-868 DINASVNVTNSNV
+868 
-881 SGNSYVGGVYGAART
+881 
-896 VSYVVTDNVNVK
+896 
-908 GNTSVGGIVGN
+908 
-919 VGSSKYTSNTII
+919 
-931 KNSKVTGT
+931 
-939 SAAKA
+939 
-944 ISGGQY
+944 
-950 GSSKNYLLLNVKL
+950 
-963 NDEDASNSTLEM
+963 
-975 LEDINGLE
+975 
-983 AAGIDTYIGGD
+983 
-994 NDNSGYYFDY
+994 
-1004 NDQNKIVIKNT
+1004 
-1015 EDNPIIGL
+1015 
-1023 TNGIGTKD
+1023 
-1031 DPYLISNEEDWKEAT
+1031 
-1046 SMINNTTYY
+1046 
-1055 FKLTKNLDFSNKKFY
+1055 KKFY

-1275 NDQNKIVIKNTEDNP
+1275 NNQNKIVIKNTEDNP
-1290 IVQLE
+1290 IVGLT
-1295 NGTGTKENPY
+1295 NGTGTKEDPY
-1305 LISNEEDWKKASATS
+1305 LISSEEDWKKASATS

-1367 VPKVAG
+1367 VPKVSG

-1390 LDNIKVTGYNYVGAL
+1390 LNNIKVTGYNYVGAL

-1417 ASNLNISGNNYIGG
+1417 ASNLNVSGNNYIGG

-1508 GGKDCWKTIP
+1508 GGKNAWKTIS

-1526 SIYKNMN
+1526 SLYKDMN
-1533 IDTSLTGDTDGV
+1533 IDTSLTGDTDGL

>member
-1 MKNSKGFT
+1 MKKKGFT
-9 LIELLAVLILISIV
+9 LIELLAVLILISIIV
-23 AVISTPKIL
+23 VISMPKIL

-37 SKVKAY
+37 SKIKAY
-43 EQSSNSISDAAKF
+43 EQSANGISDAAKF
-56 KQNSEIYKNG
+56 KQNSEISKNG

-78 YADKSEKLPFKGDTP
+78 YADESEKLPFKGDTP
-93 YSGMLHLNKSGETAL
+93 YSGMLHLNKNGETAL
-108 AFLFKDNKNYYCV
+108 AFAFKDNKKYYCV
-121 TKNYNDKKSSGT
+121 TKNYSDKKSSGT
-133 KIKTGNDCSITLP
+133 KIRIGDDCSITLP
-146 EGLVLSAEMDEIEE
+146 EGLVLSAEIEEIEE
-160 FVQVDDSNP
+160 FVQVEDSNP
-169 GVICGDEKEENYS
+169 GIICGEEKEENYNN
-182 GVNECHIKSVEDFV
+182 VNECHIKSVEDFV

-214 LDNDIDFNNDLS
+214 LDNNIDFNNDLS
-226 YINSNNTNFGDFN
+226 YINPNSTNFGDFN
-239 EDGVTESIKKEVS
+239 EDGATQSIKKEVS
-252 ESYGFQPIGNNTKN
+252 ESYGFKPIGNNTEN

-296 VSGNIKN
+296 ISGNIKN

-318 TLAGKLSGINSNGFT
+318 TLAGKLSGVNSNGFT

-444 IDTYVGGD
+444 IDTYIGGD

-462 NKKNKIIITNTE
+462 NKKNKIVITNTE
-474 DNPIIGLTIGTGTK
+474 DNPIIGLTTGTGTK
-488 IDPYIISSEEDW
+488 IDPYLISSEEDW
-500 KKATAMINNTT
+500 KKATSMLNNTT

-528 MLGSKTIQ
+528 MFGSKTI
-536 FKGILDGNNKKISS
+536 
-550 VILDLEKSSYIGLSG
+550 
-565 SINGG
+565 
-570 IIKNINIDKFNIKA
+570 
-584 DTYVGALAGE
+584 
-594 QRTDANAPVNVTNS
+594 
-608 NVSGN
+608 
-613 SHVGGVYGA
+613 
-622 ARLVSYV
+622 
-629 VTDNINVEGTTSVGG
+629 
-644 IVGEGGYSKYTSNTI
+644 
-659 MKNSKVTGTSAAKA
+659 
-673 ISGGQYGSSKN
+673 
-684 YLLLN
+684 
-689 VKLNDEDASNSTLE
+689 
-703 MLEDINGLEA
+703 
-713 AGIDTY
+713 
-719 IGGDNDNSGY
+719 
-729 YFDYN
+729 
-734 DQNKIVIK
+734 
-742 NTEDNPIIGLTNGI
+742 
-756 GTKDDPYLI
+756 
-765 SNEEDWKEAT
+765 
-775 SMINNTTYYFK
+775 
-786 LTKNLDF
+786 
-793 SNKKFYMFGSKTT
+793 

-868 DINASVNVTNSNV
+868 DINASANVTNSNV
-881 SGNSYVGGVYGAART
+881 SGNSHVGGVYGAARL

-908 GNTSVGGIVGN
+908 GDTSVGGIVGE
-919 VGSSKYTSNTII
+919 GGYSKYTSSTIM
-931 KNSKVTGT
+931 KNSTVTGT
-939 SAAKA
+939 TNTKI

-963 NDEDASNSTLEM
+963 NDKDVSNSTSEM

-983 AAGIDTYIGGD
+983 AAGMDTFIGGD

-1004 NDQNKIVIKNT
+1004 NDQNEIIIKNT
-1015 EDNPIIGL
+1015 EDNPIVGL

-1031 DPYLISNEEDWKEAT
+1031 NPYLISSEEDWKEAT

-1075 TTPFNGILDG
+1075 TIPFNGILDG

-1141 NASVNV
+1141 NASANV

-1239 SNSTTD
+1239 SNSTSN
-1245 TINDINTYEV
+1245 TINDINSYEV

-1275 NDQNKIVIKNTEDNP
+1275 NDQNKIVITTVEDNP

-1295 NGTGTKENPY
+1295 NGTGTKEDPY
-1305 LISNEEDWKKASATS
+1305 LISSEEDWKKASATS

-1367 VPKVAG
+1367 VPKVSS

-1390 LDNIKVTGYNYVGAL
+1390 LNNIKVTGCNYVGAL
-1405 FGSTRGTVRDIY
+1405 FGNTRGTVRDIY
-1417 ASNLNISGNNYIGG
+1417 GSNLNISGNNYIGG

-1441 RPTSMIISANVEGN
+1441 RPSSIIVSAKVEGN
-1455 SYVGITTGSSYL
+1455 SYVGITTGSSYY

-1472 AIIGGSVKGSS
+1472 AIIGGSATGNS
-1483 YVGRLSGNTVSWND
+1483 YVGRLSGSTVSWHD
-1497 TYALETIPNGN
+1497 TYALESIPSGN
-1508 GGKDCWKTIP
+1508 GGKDGWKTIP

-1526 SIYKNMN
+1526 SIYKDMN
-1533 IDTSLTGDTDGV
+1533 IDTSLTGDTDGL
-1545 GYYFDVDK
+1545 GYYFDADK

>member
-37 SKVKAY
+37 SKIKAY

-66 EFTSDYSFAGGN
+66 EFTSDYSFASGN

-160 FVQVDDSNP
+160 FVQVDDPNP

-518 DLDFSNKKFY
+518 
-528 MLGSKTIQ
+528 
-536 FKGILDGNNKKISS
+536 
-550 VILDLEKSSYIGLSG
+550 
-565 SINGG
+565 
-570 IIKNINIDKFNIKA
+570 
-584 DTYVGALAGE
+584 
-594 QRTDANAPVNVTNS
+594 
-608 NVSGN
+608 
-613 SHVGGVYGA
+613 
-622 ARLVSYV
+622 
-629 VTDNINVEGTTSVGG
+629 
-644 IVGEGGYSKYTSNTI
+644 
-659 MKNSKVTGTSAAKA
+659 
-673 ISGGQYGSSKN
+673 
-684 YLLLN
+684 
-689 VKLNDEDASNSTLE
+689 
-703 MLEDINGLEA
+703 
-713 AGIDTY
+713 
-719 IGGDNDNSGY
+719 
-729 YFDYN
+729 
-734 DQNKIVIK
+734 
-742 NTEDNPIIGLTNGI
+742 
-756 GTKDDPYLI
+756 
-765 SNEEDWKEAT
+765 
-775 SMINNTTYYFK
+775 
-786 LTKNLDF
+786 NLDF
-793 SNKKFYMFGSKTT
+793 
-806 PFNGILD
+806 LD
-813 GNNKKISS
+813 
-821 VTLNLE
+821 
-827 KSSYIGL
+827 
-834 SGYASNGVI
+834 
-843 KNINIDKFIVKG
+843 
-855 DSYVGTLTGEQRV
+855 
-868 DINASVNVTNSNV
+868 
-881 SGNSYVGGVYGAART
+881 
-896 VSYVVTDNVNVK
+896 
-908 GNTSVGGIVGN
+908 
-919 VGSSKYTSNTII
+919 
-931 KNSKVTGT
+931 
-939 SAAKA
+939 
-944 ISGGQY
+944 
-950 GSSKNYLLLNVKL
+950 
-963 NDEDASNSTLEM
+963 
-975 LEDINGLE
+975 
-983 AAGIDTYIGGD
+983 
-994 NDNSGYYFDY
+994 
-1004 NDQNKIVIKNT
+1004 
-1015 EDNPIIGL
+1015 
-1023 TNGIGTKD
+1023 
-1031 DPYLISNEEDWKEAT
+1031 
-1046 SMINNTTYY
+1046 
-1055 FKLTKNLDFSNKKFY
+1055 KKFY

-1305 LISNEEDWKKASATS
+1305 LISSEEDWKKASATS

-1367 VPKVAG
+1367 VPKVSG

-1390 LDNIKVTGYNYVGAL
+1390 LNNIKVTGYNYVGAL

-1417 ASNLNISGNNYIGG
+1417 ASNLNVSGNNYIGG

-1472 AIIGGSVKGSS
+1472 AIIGGSVKGNS

-1508 GGKDCWKTIP
+1508 GGKNAWKTIS

-1526 SIYKNMN
+1526 SLYKDMN
-1533 IDTSLTGDTDGV
+1533 IDTSLTGDTDGL

-1553 NGNIFVTK
+1553 NGNIFITK

>member
-1 MKNSKGFT
+1 MKKKGFT
-9 LIELLAVLILISIV
+9 LIELLAVLILISIIV
-23 AVISTPKIL
+23 VISMPKIL

-37 SKVKAY
+37 SKIKAY
-43 EQSSNSISDAAKF
+43 EQSANGISDAAKF
-56 KQNSEIYKNG
+56 KQNSEISKNG

-78 YADKSEKLPFKGDTP
+78 YADESEKLPFKGDTP
-93 YSGMLHLNKSGETAL
+93 YSGMLHLNKNGETAL
-108 AFLFKDNKNYYCV
+108 AFAFKDNKKYYCV
-121 TKNYNDKKSSGT
+121 TKNYSDKKSSGT
-133 KIKTGNDCSITLP
+133 KIRIGDDCSITLP
-146 EGLVLSAEMDEIEE
+146 GGLVLSAEIEEIEE
-160 FVQVDDSNP
+160 FVQVEDSNP
-169 GVICGDEKEENYS
+169 GIICGEEKEENYNN
-182 GVNECHIKSVEDFV
+182 VNECHIKSVEDFV

-214 LDNDIDFNNDLS
+214 LDNNIDFNNDLS
-226 YINSNNTNFGDFN
+226 YINPNSTNFGDFN
-239 EDGVTESIKKEVS
+239 EDGATQSIKKEVS
-252 ESYGFQPIGNNTKN
+252 ESYGFKPIGNNTKN

-296 VSGNIKN
+296 ISGNIKN

-318 TLAGKLSGINSNGFT
+318 TLAGKLSGVNSNGFT

-444 IDTYVGGD
+444 IDTYIGGD

-462 NKKNKIIITNTE
+462 NKKNKIVITNTE
-474 DNPIIGLTIGTGTK
+474 DNPIIGLTTGTGTK

-500 KKATAMINNTT
+500 KKATSMLNNTT

-528 MLGSKTIQ
+528 MFGSKTIP
-536 FKGILDGNNKKISS
+536 FNGILDGNNKKISS
-550 VILDLEKSSYIGLSG
+550 VTLNLEKSNYIGLSG
-565 SINGG
+565 CASNGV
-570 IIKNINIDKFNIKA
+570 IKNINIDKFNING
-584 DTYVGALAGE
+584 DSYVGTLTGE
-594 QRTDANAPVNVTNS
+594 QRVDINASANVTNS

-629 VTDNINVEGTTSVGG
+629 VTDNVNVKGDTSVGG
-644 IVGEGGYSKYTSNTI
+644 IVGEGGYSKYTSSTI
-659 MKNSKVTGTSAAKA
+659 MKNSTVTGTTNTKI

-689 VKLNDEDASNSTLE
+689 VKLNDKDVSNSTSE

-713 AGIDTY
+713 AGMDTF

-734 DQNKIVIK
+734 DQNEIIIK
-742 NTEDNPIIGLTNGI
+742 NTEDNPIVGLTNGI
-756 GTKDDPYLI
+756 GTKDNPYLI
-765 SNEEDWKEAT
+765 SSEEDWKEAT

-793 SNKKFYMFGSKTT
+793 SNKKFYMFGSKTI

-868 DINASVNVTNSNV
+868 DINAS
-881 SGNSYVGGVYGAART
+881 A
-896 VSYVVTDNVNVK
+896 
-908 GNTSVGGIVGN
+908 
-919 VGSSKYTSNTII
+919 
-931 KNSKVTGT
+931 
-939 SAAKA
+939 
-944 ISGGQY
+944 
-950 GSSKNYLLLNVKL
+950 
-963 NDEDASNSTLEM
+963 
-975 LEDINGLE
+975 
-983 AAGIDTYIGGD
+983 
-994 NDNSGYYFDY
+994 
-1004 NDQNKIVIKNT
+1004 
-1015 EDNPIIGL
+1015 
-1023 TNGIGTKD
+1023 
-1031 DPYLISNEEDWKEAT
+1031 
-1046 SMINNTTYY
+1046 
-1055 FKLTKNLDFSNKKFY
+1055 
-1070 MFGSK
+1070 
-1075 TTPFNGILDG
+1075 
-1085 NNKKISS
+1085 
-1092 VTLNLE
+1092 
-1098 KSSYIG
+1098 
-1104 LSGYASNGV
+1104 
-1113 IKNINIDKFIVKGD
+1113 
-1127 SYVGTLTGEQRVDI
+1127 
-1141 NASVNV
+1141 NV

-1239 SNSTTD
+1239 SNSTSN
-1245 TINDINTYEV
+1245 TINDINSYEV

-1275 NDQNKIVIKNTEDNP
+1275 NDQNKIVITTVEDNP

-1295 NGTGTKENPY
+1295 NGTGTKEDPY
-1305 LISNEEDWKKASATS
+1305 LISSEEDWKKASATS

-1367 VPKVAG
+1367 VPKVSS

-1390 LDNIKVTGYNYVGAL
+1390 LNNIKVTGCNYVGAL
-1405 FGSTRGTVRDIY
+1405 FGNTRGTVRDIY
-1417 ASNLNISGNNYIGG
+1417 GSNLNISGNNYIGG

-1441 RPTSMIISANVEGN
+1441 RPSSIIVSAKVEGN
-1455 SYVGITTGSSYL
+1455 SYVGITTGSSYY

-1472 AIIGGSVKGSS
+1472 AIIGGSATGNS
-1483 YVGRLSGNTVSWND
+1483 YVGRLSGSTVSWHD
-1497 TYALETIPNGN
+1497 TYALETIPSGN
-1508 GGKDCWKTIP
+1508 GGKNGWKTIP

-1526 SIYKNMN
+1526 SIYKDMN
-1533 IDTSLTGDTDGV
+1533 IDTSLTGDTDGL

>member
-9 LIELLAVLILISIV
+9 LIELLAVLILISIIV
-23 AVISTPKIL
+23 VISMPKIL

-37 SKVKAY
+37 SKIKAY

-56 KQNSEIYKNG
+56 KQNSEFYENG

-160 FVQVDDSNP
+160 FVQVDDPNP

-226 YINSNNTNFGDFN
+226 YINPNSTNFGDFN

-409 SVKNYLAVNVKLNDE
+409 SVKNYLAVNV
-424 DVSNS
+424 
-429 TLEMIE
+429 
-435 DINGLEAAG
+435 
-444 IDTYVGGD
+444 
-452 NDSDGFYFDY
+452 
-462 NKKNKIIITNTE
+462 
-474 DNPIIGLTIGTGTK
+474 
-488 IDPYIISSEEDW
+488 
-500 KKATAMINNTT
+500 
-511 YYFKLTK
+511 
-518 DLDFSNKKFY
+518 
-528 MLGSKTIQ
+528 
-536 FKGILDGNNKKISS
+536 
-550 VILDLEKSSYIGLSG
+550 
-565 SINGG
+565 
-570 IIKNINIDKFNIKA
+570 
-584 DTYVGALAGE
+584 
-594 QRTDANAPVNVTNS
+594 
-608 NVSGN
+608 
-613 SHVGGVYGA
+613 
-622 ARLVSYV
+622 
-629 VTDNINVEGTTSVGG
+629 
-644 IVGEGGYSKYTSNTI
+644 
-659 MKNSKVTGTSAAKA
+659 
-673 ISGGQYGSSKN
+673 
-684 YLLLN
+684 
-689 VKLNDEDASNSTLE
+689 
-703 MLEDINGLEA
+703 
-713 AGIDTY
+713 
-719 IGGDNDNSGY
+719 
-729 YFDYN
+729 
-734 DQNKIVIK
+734 
-742 NTEDNPIIGLTNGI
+742 
-756 GTKDDPYLI
+756 
-765 SNEEDWKEAT
+765 
-775 SMINNTTYYFK
+775 
-786 LTKNLDF
+786 
-793 SNKKFYMFGSKTT
+793 
-806 PFNGILD
+806 
-813 GNNKKISS
+813 
-821 VTLNLE
+821 
-827 KSSYIGL
+827 
-834 SGYASNGVI
+834 
-843 KNINIDKFIVKG
+843 
-855 DSYVGTLTGEQRV
+855 
-868 DINASVNVTNSNV
+868 
-881 SGNSYVGGVYGAART
+881 
-896 VSYVVTDNVNVK
+896 
-908 GNTSVGGIVGN
+908 
-919 VGSSKYTSNTII
+919 
-931 KNSKVTGT
+931 
-939 SAAKA
+939 
-944 ISGGQY
+944 
-950 GSSKNYLLLNVKL
+950 
-963 NDEDASNSTLEM
+963 
-975 LEDINGLE
+975 
-983 AAGIDTYIGGD
+983 
-994 NDNSGYYFDY
+994 
-1004 NDQNKIVIKNT
+1004 
-1015 EDNPIIGL
+1015 
-1023 TNGIGTKD
+1023 
-1031 DPYLISNEEDWKEAT
+1031 
-1046 SMINNTTYY
+1046 
-1055 FKLTKNLDFSNKKFY
+1055 
-1070 MFGSK
+1070 
-1075 TTPFNGILDG
+1075 
-1085 NNKKISS
+1085 
-1092 VTLNLE
+1092 
-1098 KSSYIG
+1098 
-1104 LSGYASNGV
+1104 
-1113 IKNINIDKFIVKGD
+1113 
-1127 SYVGTLTGEQRVDI
+1127 
-1141 NASVNV
+1141 

-1275 NDQNKIVIKNTEDNP
+1275 NNQNKIVIKNTEDNP

-1305 LISNEEDWKKASATS
+1305 LISSEEDWKKASATS

-1367 VPKVAG
+1367 VPKVSS

-1508 GGKDCWKTIP
+1508 GGKNAWKTIS

-1526 SIYKNMN
+1526 SLYKDMN
-1533 IDTSLTGDTDGV
+1533 IDTSLTGDTDGL

>member
-357 IYAENVNVKGD
+357 IYAENVNVKG
-368 TSVGGIIGNG
+368 
-378 GYSKYSDSVIIK
+378 
-390 NSTVTGTTNTKMI
+390 
-403 SGGQYG
+403 
-409 SVKNYLAVNVKLNDE
+409 
-424 DVSNS
+424 
-429 TLEMIE
+429 
-435 DINGLEAAG
+435 
-444 IDTYVGGD
+444 
-452 NDSDGFYFDY
+452 
-462 NKKNKIIITNTE
+462 
-474 DNPIIGLTIGTGTK
+474 
-488 IDPYIISSEEDW
+488 
-500 KKATAMINNTT
+500 
-511 YYFKLTK
+511 
-518 DLDFSNKKFY
+518 
-528 MLGSKTIQ
+528 
-536 FKGILDGNNKKISS
+536 
-550 VILDLEKSSYIGLSG
+550 
-565 SINGG
+565 
-570 IIKNINIDKFNIKA
+570 
-584 DTYVGALAGE
+584 
-594 QRTDANAPVNVTNS
+594 
-608 NVSGN
+608 
-613 SHVGGVYGA
+613 
-622 ARLVSYV
+622 
-629 VTDNINVEGTTSVGG
+629 TTSVGG

-689 VKLNDEDASNSTLE
+689 VKLNDKDASNSTLE

-713 AGIDTY
+713 AGIDT
-719 IGGDNDNSGY
+719 
-729 YFDYN
+729 F
-734 DQNKIVIK
+734 
-742 NTEDNPIIGLTNGI
+742 
-756 GTKDDPYLI
+756 
-765 SNEEDWKEAT
+765 
-775 SMINNTTYYFK
+775 
-786 LTKNLDF
+786 
-793 SNKKFYMFGSKTT
+793 
-806 PFNGILD
+806 
-813 GNNKKISS
+813 
-821 VTLNLE
+821 
-827 KSSYIGL
+827 
-834 SGYASNGVI
+834 
-843 KNINIDKFIVKG
+843 
-855 DSYVGTLTGEQRV
+855 
-868 DINASVNVTNSNV
+868 
-881 SGNSYVGGVYGAART
+881 
-896 VSYVVTDNVNVK
+896 
-908 GNTSVGGIVGN
+908 
-919 VGSSKYTSNTII
+919 
-931 KNSKVTGT
+931 
-939 SAAKA
+939 
-944 ISGGQY
+944 
-950 GSSKNYLLLNVKL
+950 
-963 NDEDASNSTLEM
+963 
-975 LEDINGLE
+975 
-983 AAGIDTYIGGD
+983 IGGD

>member
-1 MKNSKGFT
+1 MKKKGFT
-9 LIELLAVLILISIV
+9 LIELLAVLILISIIV
-23 AVISTPKIL
+23 VISMPKIL

-37 SKVKAY
+37 SKIKAY
-43 EQSSNSISDAAKF
+43 EQSANGISDAAKF
-56 KQNSEIYKNG
+56 KQNSEISKNG

-78 YADKSEKLPFKGDTP
+78 YADESEKLPFKGDTP
-93 YSGMLHLNKSGETAL
+93 YSGMLHLNKNGETAL
-108 AFLFKDNKNYYCV
+108 AFAFKDNKKYYCV
-121 TKNYNDKKSSGT
+121 TKNYSDKKSSGT
-133 KIKTGNDCSITLP
+133 KIRIGDDCSITLP
-146 EGLVLSAEMDEIEE
+146 EGLVLSAEIEEIEE
-160 FVQVDDSNP
+160 FVQVEDSNP
-169 GVICGDEKEENYS
+169 GIICGEEKEENYNN
-182 GVNECHIKSVEDFV
+182 VNECHIKSVEDFV

-214 LDNDIDFNNDLS
+214 LDNNIDFNNDLS
-226 YINSNNTNFGDFN
+226 YINPNSTNFGDFN
-239 EDGVTESIKKEVS
+239 EDGATQSIKKEVS
-252 ESYGFQPIGNNTKN
+252 ESYGFKPIGNNTKN

-296 VSGNIKN
+296 ISGNIKN

-318 TLAGKLSGINSNGFT
+318 TLAGKLSGVNSNGFT

-444 IDTYVGGD
+444 IDTYIGGD

-462 NKKNKIIITNTE
+462 NKKNKIVITNTE
-474 DNPIIGLTIGTGTK
+474 DNPIIGLTTGTGTK
-488 IDPYIISSEEDW
+488 IDPYLISSEEDW
-500 KKATAMINNTT
+500 KKATSMLNNTT

-528 MLGSKTIQ
+528 MFGSKTI
-536 FKGILDGNNKKISS
+536 
-550 VILDLEKSSYIGLSG
+550 
-565 SINGG
+565 
-570 IIKNINIDKFNIKA
+570 
-584 DTYVGALAGE
+584 
-594 QRTDANAPVNVTNS
+594 
-608 NVSGN
+608 
-613 SHVGGVYGA
+613 
-622 ARLVSYV
+622 
-629 VTDNINVEGTTSVGG
+629 
-644 IVGEGGYSKYTSNTI
+644 
-659 MKNSKVTGTSAAKA
+659 
-673 ISGGQYGSSKN
+673 
-684 YLLLN
+684 
-689 VKLNDEDASNSTLE
+689 
-703 MLEDINGLEA
+703 
-713 AGIDTY
+713 
-719 IGGDNDNSGY
+719 
-729 YFDYN
+729 
-734 DQNKIVIK
+734 
-742 NTEDNPIIGLTNGI
+742 
-756 GTKDDPYLI
+756 
-765 SNEEDWKEAT
+765 
-775 SMINNTTYYFK
+775 
-786 LTKNLDF
+786 
-793 SNKKFYMFGSKTT
+793 

-868 DINASVNVTNSNV
+868 DINASANVTNSNV
-881 SGNSYVGGVYGAART
+881 SGNSHVGGVYGAARL

-908 GNTSVGGIVGN
+908 GDTSVGGIVGE
-919 VGSSKYTSNTII
+919 GGYSKYTSSTIM
-931 KNSKVTGT
+931 KNSTVTGT
-939 SAAKA
+939 TNTKI

-963 NDEDASNSTLEM
+963 NDKDVSNSTSEM

-983 AAGIDTYIGGD
+983 AAGMDTFIGGD

-1004 NDQNKIVIKNT
+1004 NDQNEIIIKNT
-1015 EDNPIIGL
+1015 EDNPIVGL

-1031 DPYLISNEEDWKEAT
+1031 NPYLISSEEDWKEAT

-1075 TTPFNGILDG
+1075 TIPFNGILDG

-1141 NASVNV
+1141 NASANV

-1218 GQYGSSRNYLLLN
+1218 GQCGSSRNYLLLN

-1239 SNSTTD
+1239 SNSTSN
-1245 TINDINTYEV
+1245 TINDINSYEV

-1275 NDQNKIVIKNTEDNP
+1275 NDQNKIVITTVEDNP

-1295 NGTGTKENPY
+1295 NGTGTKEDPY
-1305 LISNEEDWKKASATS
+1305 LISSEEDWKKASATS

-1367 VPKVAG
+1367 VPKVSS

-1390 LDNIKVTGYNYVGAL
+1390 LNNIKVTGCNYVGAL
-1405 FGSTRGTVRDIY
+1405 FGNTRGTVRDIY
-1417 ASNLNISGNNYIGG
+1417 GSNLNISGNNYIGG

-1441 RPTSMIISANVEGN
+1441 RPSSIIVSAKVEGN
-1455 SYVGITTGSSYL
+1455 SYVGITTGSSYY

-1472 AIIGGSVKGSS
+1472 AIIGGSATGNS
-1483 YVGRLSGNTVSWND
+1483 YVGRLSGSTVSWHD
-1497 TYALETIPNGN
+1497 TYALESIPSGN
-1508 GGKDCWKTIP
+1508 GGKDGWKTIP

-1526 SIYKNMN
+1526 SIYKDMN
-1533 IDTSLTGDTDGV
+1533 IDTSLTGDTDGL
-1545 GYYFDVDK
+1545 GYYFDADK

>member
-1 MKNSKGFT
+1 MKKKGFT
-9 LIELLAVLILISIV
+9 LIELLAVLILISIIV
-23 AVISTPKIL
+23 VISMPKIL

-37 SKVKAY
+37 SKIKAY
-43 EQSSNSISDAAKF
+43 EQSANGISDAAKF
-56 KQNSEIYKNG
+56 KQNSEISKNG

-78 YADKSEKLPFKGDTP
+78 YADESEKLPFKGDTP
-93 YSGMLHLNKSGETAL
+93 YSGMLHLNKNGETAL
-108 AFLFKDNKNYYCV
+108 AFAFKDNEKYYCV
-121 TKNYNDKKSSGT
+121 TKNYSDKKSSGT
-133 KIKTGNDCSITLP
+133 KIRIGDDCSITLP
-146 EGLVLSAEMDEIEE
+146 EGLVLSAEIEEIEE
-160 FVQVDDSNP
+160 FVQVEDSNP
-169 GVICGDEKEENYS
+169 GIICGEEKEENYNN
-182 GVNECHIKSVEDFV
+182 VNECHIKSVEDFV

-214 LDNDIDFNNDLS
+214 LDNNIDFNNDLS
-226 YINSNNTNFGDFN
+226 YINPNSTNFGDFN
-239 EDGVTESIKKEVS
+239 EDGATQSIKKEVS
-252 ESYGFQPIGNNTKN
+252 ESYGFKPIGNNTKN

-296 VSGNIKN
+296 ISGNIKN

-318 TLAGKLSGINSNGFT
+318 TLAGKLSGVNSNGFT

-444 IDTYVGGD
+444 IDTYIGGD

-462 NKKNKIIITNTE
+462 NKKNKIVITNTE
-474 DNPIIGLTIGTGTK
+474 DNPIIGLTTGTGTK
-488 IDPYIISSEEDW
+488 IDPYLISSEEDW
-500 KKATAMINNTT
+500 KKATSMLNNTT

-528 MLGSKTIQ
+528 MFGSKTI
-536 FKGILDGNNKKISS
+536 
-550 VILDLEKSSYIGLSG
+550 
-565 SINGG
+565 
-570 IIKNINIDKFNIKA
+570 
-584 DTYVGALAGE
+584 
-594 QRTDANAPVNVTNS
+594 
-608 NVSGN
+608 
-613 SHVGGVYGA
+613 
-622 ARLVSYV
+622 
-629 VTDNINVEGTTSVGG
+629 
-644 IVGEGGYSKYTSNTI
+644 
-659 MKNSKVTGTSAAKA
+659 
-673 ISGGQYGSSKN
+673 
-684 YLLLN
+684 
-689 VKLNDEDASNSTLE
+689 
-703 MLEDINGLEA
+703 
-713 AGIDTY
+713 
-719 IGGDNDNSGY
+719 
-729 YFDYN
+729 
-734 DQNKIVIK
+734 
-742 NTEDNPIIGLTNGI
+742 
-756 GTKDDPYLI
+756 
-765 SNEEDWKEAT
+765 
-775 SMINNTTYYFK
+775 
-786 LTKNLDF
+786 
-793 SNKKFYMFGSKTT
+793 

-868 DINASVNVTNSNV
+868 DINASANVTNSNV
-881 SGNSYVGGVYGAART
+881 SGNSHVGGVYGAARL

-908 GNTSVGGIVGN
+908 GDTSVGGIVGE
-919 VGSSKYTSNTII
+919 GGYSKYTSSTIM
-931 KNSKVTGT
+931 KNSTVTGT
-939 SAAKA
+939 TNTKI

-963 NDEDASNSTLEM
+963 NDKDVSNSTSEM

-983 AAGIDTYIGGD
+983 AAGMDTFIGGD

-1004 NDQNKIVIKNT
+1004 NDQNEIIIKNT
-1015 EDNPIIGL
+1015 EDNPIVGL

-1031 DPYLISNEEDWKEAT
+1031 NPYLISSEEDWKEAT

-1075 TTPFNGILDG
+1075 TIPFNGILDG

-1141 NASVNV
+1141 NASANV

-1239 SNSTTD
+1239 SNSTSN
-1245 TINDINTYEV
+1245 TINDINSYEV

-1275 NDQNKIVIKNTEDNP
+1275 NDQNKIVITTVEDNP

-1295 NGTGTKENPY
+1295 NGTGTKEDPY
-1305 LISNEEDWKKASATS
+1305 LISSEEDWKKASATS

-1367 VPKVAG
+1367 VPKVSS

-1390 LDNIKVTGYNYVGAL
+1390 LNNIKVTGCNYVGAL
-1405 FGSTRGTVRDIY
+1405 FGNTRGTVRDIY
-1417 ASNLNISGNNYIGG
+1417 GSNLNISGNNYIGG

-1441 RPTSMIISANVEGN
+1441 RPSSIIVSAKVEGN
-1455 SYVGITTGSSYL
+1455 SYVGITTGSSYY

-1472 AIIGGSVKGSS
+1472 AIIGGSATGNS
-1483 YVGRLSGNTVSWND
+1483 YVGRLSGSTVSWHD
-1497 TYALETIPNGN
+1497 TYALESIPSGN
-1508 GGKDCWKTIP
+1508 GGKDGWKTIP

-1526 SIYKNMN
+1526 SIYKDMN
-1533 IDTSLTGDTDGV
+1533 IDTSLTGDTDGL
-1545 GYYFDVDK
+1545 GYYFDADK

>member
-9 LIELLAVLILISIV
+9 LIELLAVLILISIIV
-23 AVISTPKIL
+23 VISMPKIL

-37 SKVKAY
+37 SKIKAY

-56 KQNSEIYKNG
+56 KQNSEFYENG

-93 YSGMLHLNKSGETAL
+93 YSGMLHLNKNGETAL
-108 AFLFKDNKNYYCV
+108 AFTFKDNKNYYCV

-160 FVQVDDSNP
+160 FVQVDDPNP

-444 IDTYVGGD
+444 IDTYIGGD

-462 NKKNKIIITNTE
+462 KNKIVIKNTE
-474 DNPIIGLTIGTGTK
+474 DNPIIGLTTGTGTK

-518 DLDFSNKKFY
+518 D
-528 MLGSKTIQ
+528 
-536 FKGILDGNNKKISS
+536 
-550 VILDLEKSSYIGLSG
+550 
-565 SINGG
+565 
-570 IIKNINIDKFNIKA
+570 
-584 DTYVGALAGE
+584 
-594 QRTDANAPVNVTNS
+594 
-608 NVSGN
+608 
-613 SHVGGVYGA
+613 
-622 ARLVSYV
+622 
-629 VTDNINVEGTTSVGG
+629 
-644 IVGEGGYSKYTSNTI
+644 
-659 MKNSKVTGTSAAKA
+659 
-673 ISGGQYGSSKN
+673 
-684 YLLLN
+684 
-689 VKLNDEDASNSTLE
+689 
-703 MLEDINGLEA
+703 
-713 AGIDTY
+713 
-719 IGGDNDNSGY
+719 
-729 YFDYN
+729 
-734 DQNKIVIK
+734 
-742 NTEDNPIIGLTNGI
+742 
-756 GTKDDPYLI
+756 
-765 SNEEDWKEAT
+765 
-775 SMINNTTYYFK
+775 
-786 LTKNLDF
+786 
-793 SNKKFYMFGSKTT
+793 
-806 PFNGILD
+806 
-813 GNNKKISS
+813 
-821 VTLNLE
+821 
-827 KSSYIGL
+827 
-834 SGYASNGVI
+834 
-843 KNINIDKFIVKG
+843 
-855 DSYVGTLTGEQRV
+855 
-868 DINASVNVTNSNV
+868 
-881 SGNSYVGGVYGAART
+881 
-896 VSYVVTDNVNVK
+896 
-908 GNTSVGGIVGN
+908 
-919 VGSSKYTSNTII
+919 
-931 KNSKVTGT
+931 
-939 SAAKA
+939 
-944 ISGGQY
+944 
-950 GSSKNYLLLNVKL
+950 
-963 NDEDASNSTLEM
+963 
-975 LEDINGLE
+975 
-983 AAGIDTYIGGD
+983 
-994 NDNSGYYFDY
+994 
-1004 NDQNKIVIKNT
+1004 
-1015 EDNPIIGL
+1015 
-1023 TNGIGTKD
+1023 
-1031 DPYLISNEEDWKEAT
+1031 
-1046 SMINNTTYY
+1046 
-1055 FKLTKNLDFSNKKFY
+1055 LDFSNKKFY

-1189 NVGSSKYTSNTVMK
+1189 NVGSSKYTSNTIMK
-1203 NSMVTGTTYTKAING
+1203 NSKVTGTSAAKAISG
-1218 GQYGSSRNYLLLN
+1218 GQYGSSKNYLLLN
-1231 IKLNNEDV
+1231 VKLNDKDA
-1239 SNSTTD
+1239 SNSTLEMLE
-1245 TINDINTYEV
+1245 DINGLEA
-1255 AGIDTYIGGDNDN
+1255 AGIDTYIGGDNDGS
-1268 TGYYFDY
+1268 GYYFDY

-1472 AIIGGSVKGSS
+1472 AIIGGSATGNS
-1483 YVGRLSGNTVSWND
+1483 YVGRLSGSTVSWHD
-1497 TYALETIPNGN
+1497 TYALETIPSGN
-1508 GGKDCWKTIP
+1508 GGKDGWKTIP

-1526 SIYKNMN
+1526 SIYKDMN
-1533 IDTSLTGDTDGV
+1533 IDTSLTGDTDGL

>member
-9 LIELLAVLILISIV
+9 LIELLAVLILISII
-23 AVISTPKIL
+23 AVISMPKII

-56 KQNSEIYKNG
+56 KQNSEFYENG
-66 EFTSDYSFAGGN
+66 EFTSDYSFTGGN
-78 YADKSEKLPFKGDTP
+78 YADESEKLPFKGDIP

-121 TKNYNDKKSSGT
+121 TKNYSDKKSSGT
-133 KIKTGNDCSITLP
+133 KIKTGNDCSIILP
-146 EGLVLSAEMDEIEE
+146 EGLVLSAEMEEIEE
-160 FVQVDDSNP
+160 FAQVDDPNP
-169 GVICGDEKEENYS
+169 GIICGEEKEENYNN
-182 GVNECHIKSVEDFV
+182 VNECHIKSVEDFV
-196 ELSVLVNSGKD
+196 ELSALVNSGKD

-214 LDNDIDFNNDLS
+214 LDNNIDFNNDLS
-226 YINSNNTNFGDFN
+226 YINPNSTNFGDFN
-239 EDGVTESIKKEVS
+239 EDGVTQSIKKEVS
-252 ESYGFQPIGNNTKN
+252 ESYGFKPIGNNTKN

-296 VSGNIKN
+296 ISGNIKN

-318 TLAGKLSGINSNGFT
+318 TLAGKLSGANSNGFT

-429 TLEMIE
+429 TLEMVE

-462 NKKNKIIITNTE
+462 NKKNKIVITNTE
-474 DNPIIGLTIGTGTK
+474 DNPIVGLTNGTGTK
-488 IDPYIISSEEDW
+488 ENPYLISSEEDW
-500 KKATAMINNTT
+500 KKATSMINNTT
-511 YYFKLTK
+511 YYFKIMK

-629 VTDNINVEGTTSVGG
+629 VTDNVNVKGDTSVGG
-644 IVGEGGYSKYTSNTI
+644 IVGEGGYSKYTSSTI
-659 MKNSKVTGTSAAKA
+659 MKNSMVTGTTNTKI

-719 IGGDNDNSGY
+719 IGGDNDGSGY

-742 NTEDNPIIGLTNGI
+742 NTEDNPIVQLENGT
-756 GTKDDPYLI
+756 GTKIDPYLI
-765 SNEEDWKEAT
+765 SSEEDWKKAT
-775 SMINNTTYYFK
+775 AMINNTTYYFK
-786 LTKNLDF
+786 LTKDLDF
-793 SNKKFYMFGSKTT
+793 SNKKFYMFGSKRI

-868 DINASVNVTNSNV
+868 DINASANVTNSNV

-896 VSYVVTDNVNVK
+896 VSYVVTDNVNVR
-908 GNTSVGGIVGN
+908 GNTSVGGIVGE
-919 VGSSKYTSNTII
+919 G
-931 KNSKVTGT
+931 
-939 SAAKA
+939 
-944 ISGGQY
+944 
-950 GSSKNYLLLNVKL
+950 
-963 NDEDASNSTLEM
+963 
-975 LEDINGLE
+975 
-983 AAGIDTYIGGD
+983 
-994 NDNSGYYFDY
+994 
-1004 NDQNKIVIKNT
+1004 
-1015 EDNPIIGL
+1015 
-1023 TNGIGTKD
+1023 
-1031 DPYLISNEEDWKEAT
+1031 
-1046 SMINNTTYY
+1046 
-1055 FKLTKNLDFSNKKFY
+1055 
-1070 MFGSK
+1070 
-1075 TTPFNGILDG
+1075 
-1085 NNKKISS
+1085 
-1092 VTLNLE
+1092 
-1098 KSSYIG
+1098 
-1104 LSGYASNGV
+1104 
-1113 IKNINIDKFIVKGD
+1113 
-1127 SYVGTLTGEQRVDI
+1127 
-1141 NASVNV
+1141 
-1147 TNSNVSGNSYVGGVY
+1147 
-1162 GAART
+1162 
-1167 LSYVTIDNVN
+1167 
-1177 VKGDTSVGGIVG
+1177 
-1189 NVGSSKYTSNTVMK
+1189 GSSKYTSNTVMK

-1295 NGTGTKENPY
+1295 NGTGTKEDPY
-1305 LISNEEDWKKASATS
+1305 LISSEEDWKKASATS

-1367 VPKVAG
+1367 VPKVSG

-1405 FGSTRGTVRDIY
+1405 FGYTRATVRDIY
-1417 ASNLNISGNNYIGG
+1417 GSNLNISGNNYIGG
-1431 IGGDINTNSP
+1431 IGGDISNS
-1441 RPTSMIISANVEGN
+1441 SLKLSNVILSAKVEGN
-1455 SYVGITTGSSYL
+1455 SYVGIATGSSYY
-1467 GIEQI
+1467 GVEKI
-1472 AIIGGSVKGSS
+1472 AIIGGSATGNS
-1483 YVGRLSGNTVSWND
+1483 YVGRLSGNTISWYD
-1497 TYALETIPNGN
+1497 TYALETIPSGN
-1508 GGKDCWKTIP
+1508 GGKNGLKTIP

-1526 SIYKNMN
+1526 TIYKDMN
-1533 IDTSLTGDTDGV
+1533 IDTSLTGDTDGL

-1553 NGNIFVTK
+1553 NGNIFITK

>member
-1 MKNSKGFT
+1 MKKKGFT
-9 LIELLAVLILISIV
+9 LIELLAVLILISIIV
-23 AVISTPKIL
+23 VISMPKIL

-37 SKVKAY
+37 SKIKAY
-43 EQSSNSISDAAKF
+43 EQSANGISDAAKF
-56 KQNSEIYKNG
+56 KQNSEISKNG

-78 YADKSEKLPFKGDTP
+78 YADESEKLPFKGDTP
-93 YSGMLHLNKSGETAL
+93 YSGMLHLNKNGETAL
-108 AFLFKDNKNYYCV
+108 AFAFKDNKKYYCV
-121 TKNYNDKKSSGT
+121 TKNYSDKKSSGT
-133 KIKTGNDCSITLP
+133 KIRIGDDCSITLP
-146 EGLVLSAEMDEIEE
+146 EGLVLSAEIEEIEE
-160 FVQVDDSNP
+160 FVQVEDSNP
-169 GVICGDEKEENYS
+169 GIICGEEKEENYNN
-182 GVNECHIKSVEDFV
+182 VNECHIKSVEDFV

-214 LDNDIDFNNDLS
+214 LDNNIDFNNDLS
-226 YINSNNTNFGDFN
+226 YINPNSTNFGDFN
-239 EDGVTESIKKEVS
+239 EDGATQSIKKEVS
-252 ESYGFQPIGNNTKN
+252 ESYGFKPIGNNTKN

-296 VSGNIKN
+296 ISGNIKN

-318 TLAGKLSGINSNGFT
+318 TLAGKLSGVNSNGFT

-444 IDTYVGGD
+444 IDTYIGGD

-462 NKKNKIIITNTE
+462 NKKNKIVITNTE
-474 DNPIIGLTIGTGTK
+474 DNPIIGLTTGTGTK

-500 KKATAMINNTT
+500 KKATSMLNNTT

-528 MLGSKTIQ
+528 MFGSKTIP
-536 FKGILDGNNKKISS
+536 FNGILDGNNKKISS
-550 VILDLEKSSYIGLSG
+550 VTLNLEKSNYIGLSG
-565 SINGG
+565 CASNGV
-570 IIKNINIDKFNIKA
+570 IKNINIDKFNING
-584 DTYVGALAGE
+584 DSYVGTLTGE
-594 QRTDANAPVNVTNS
+594 QRVDINASANVTNS

-629 VTDNINVEGTTSVGG
+629 VTDNVNVKGDTSVGG
-644 IVGEGGYSKYTSNTI
+644 IVGEGGYSKYTSSTI
-659 MKNSKVTGTSAAKA
+659 MKNSTVTGTTNTKI

-689 VKLNDEDASNSTLE
+689 VKLNDKDVSNSTSE

-713 AGIDTY
+713 AGMDTF

-734 DQNKIVIK
+734 DQNEIIIK
-742 NTEDNPIIGLTNGI
+742 NTEDNPIVGLTNGI
-756 GTKDDPYLI
+756 GTKDNPYLI
-765 SNEEDWKEAT
+765 SSEEDWKEAT

-793 SNKKFYMFGSKTT
+793 SNKKFYMFGSKTI

-868 DINASVNVTNSNV
+868 DINAS
-881 SGNSYVGGVYGAART
+881 A
-896 VSYVVTDNVNVK
+896 
-908 GNTSVGGIVGN
+908 
-919 VGSSKYTSNTII
+919 
-931 KNSKVTGT
+931 
-939 SAAKA
+939 
-944 ISGGQY
+944 
-950 GSSKNYLLLNVKL
+950 
-963 NDEDASNSTLEM
+963 
-975 LEDINGLE
+975 
-983 AAGIDTYIGGD
+983 
-994 NDNSGYYFDY
+994 
-1004 NDQNKIVIKNT
+1004 
-1015 EDNPIIGL
+1015 
-1023 TNGIGTKD
+1023 
-1031 DPYLISNEEDWKEAT
+1031 
-1046 SMINNTTYY
+1046 
-1055 FKLTKNLDFSNKKFY
+1055 
-1070 MFGSK
+1070 
-1075 TTPFNGILDG
+1075 
-1085 NNKKISS
+1085 
-1092 VTLNLE
+1092 
-1098 KSSYIG
+1098 
-1104 LSGYASNGV
+1104 
-1113 IKNINIDKFIVKGD
+1113 
-1127 SYVGTLTGEQRVDI
+1127 
-1141 NASVNV
+1141 NV

-1239 SNSTTD
+1239 SNSTSN
-1245 TINDINTYEV
+1245 TINDINSYEV

-1275 NDQNKIVIKNTEDNP
+1275 NDQNKIVITTVEDNP

-1295 NGTGTKENPY
+1295 NGTGTKEDPY
-1305 LISNEEDWKKASATS
+1305 LISSEEDWKKASATS

-1367 VPKVAG
+1367 VPKVSS

-1390 LDNIKVTGYNYVGAL
+1390 LNNIKVTGCNYVGAL
-1405 FGSTRGTVRDIY
+1405 FGNTRGTVRDIY
-1417 ASNLNISGNNYIGG
+1417 GSNLNISGNNYIGG

-1441 RPTSMIISANVEGN
+1441 RPSSIIVSAKVEGN
-1455 SYVGITTGSSYL
+1455 SYVGITTGSSYY
-1467 GIEQI
+1467 GIGQI
-1472 AIIGGSVKGSS
+1472 AIIGGSATGNS
-1483 YVGRLSGNTVSWND
+1483 YVGRLSGSTVSWHD
-1497 TYALETIPNGN
+1497 TYALESIPSGN
-1508 GGKDCWKTIP
+1508 GGKDGWKTIP

-1526 SIYKNMN
+1526 SIYKDMN
-1533 IDTSLTGDTDGV
+1533 IDTSLTGDTDGL
-1545 GYYFDVDK
+1545 GYYFDADK

>member
-1 MKNSKGFT
+1 MKKKGFT
-9 LIELLAVLILISIV
+9 LIELLAVLILISIIV
-23 AVISTPKIL
+23 VISMPKIL

-37 SKVKAY
+37 SKIKAY
-43 EQSSNSISDAAKF
+43 EQSANGISDAAKF
-56 KQNSEIYKNG
+56 KQNSEISKNG

-78 YADKSEKLPFKGDTP
+78 YADESEKLPFKGDTP
-93 YSGMLHLNKSGETAL
+93 YSGMLHLNKNGETAL
-108 AFLFKDNKNYYCV
+108 AFAFKDNKKYYCV
-121 TKNYNDKKSSGT
+121 TKNYSDKKSSGT
-133 KIKTGNDCSITLP
+133 KIRIGDDCSITLP
-146 EGLVLSAEMDEIEE
+146 EGLVLSAEIEEIEE
-160 FVQVDDSNP
+160 FVQVEDSNP
-169 GVICGDEKEENYS
+169 GIICGEEKEENYNN
-182 GVNECHIKSVEDFV
+182 VNECHIKSVEDFV

-214 LDNDIDFNNDLS
+214 LDNNIDFNNDLS
-226 YINSNNTNFGDFN
+226 YINPNSTNFGDFN
-239 EDGVTESIKKEVS
+239 EDGATQSIKKEVS
-252 ESYGFQPIGNNTKN
+252 ESYGFKPIGNNTKN

-296 VSGNIKN
+296 ISGNIKN

-318 TLAGKLSGINSNGFT
+318 TLAGKLSGVNSNGFT

-444 IDTYVGGD
+444 IDTYIGGD

-462 NKKNKIIITNTE
+462 NKKNKIVITNTE
-474 DNPIIGLTIGTGTK
+474 DNPIIGLTTGTGTK
-488 IDPYIISSEEDW
+488 IDPYLISSEEDW
-500 KKATAMINNTT
+500 KKATSMLNNTT

-528 MLGSKTIQ
+528 MFGSKTIP
-536 FKGILDGNNKKISS
+536 FNGILDGNNKKISS
-550 VILDLEKSSYIGLSG
+550 VTLNLEKSNYIGLSG
-565 SINGG
+565 CASNGV
-570 IIKNINIDKFNIKA
+570 IKNINIDKFNING
-584 DTYVGALAGE
+584 DSYVGTLTGE
-594 QRTDANAPVNVTNS
+594 QRVDINASANVTNS

-629 VTDNINVEGTTSVGG
+629 VTDNVNVKGDTSVGG
-644 IVGEGGYSKYTSNTI
+644 IVGEGGYSKYTSSTI
-659 MKNSKVTGTSAAKA
+659 MKNSTVTGTTNTKI

-689 VKLNDEDASNSTLE
+689 VKLNDKDVSNSTSE

-713 AGIDTY
+713 AGMDTF

-734 DQNKIVIK
+734 DQNEIIIK
-742 NTEDNPIIGLTNGI
+742 NTEDNPIVGLTNGI
-756 GTKDDPYLI
+756 GTKDNPYLI
-765 SNEEDWKEAT
+765 SSEEDWKEAT

-793 SNKKFYMFGSKTT
+793 SNKKFYMFGSKTI

-868 DINASVNVTNSNV
+868 DINAS
-881 SGNSYVGGVYGAART
+881 A
-896 VSYVVTDNVNVK
+896 
-908 GNTSVGGIVGN
+908 
-919 VGSSKYTSNTII
+919 
-931 KNSKVTGT
+931 
-939 SAAKA
+939 
-944 ISGGQY
+944 
-950 GSSKNYLLLNVKL
+950 
-963 NDEDASNSTLEM
+963 
-975 LEDINGLE
+975 
-983 AAGIDTYIGGD
+983 
-994 NDNSGYYFDY
+994 
-1004 NDQNKIVIKNT
+1004 
-1015 EDNPIIGL
+1015 
-1023 TNGIGTKD
+1023 
-1031 DPYLISNEEDWKEAT
+1031 
-1046 SMINNTTYY
+1046 
-1055 FKLTKNLDFSNKKFY
+1055 
-1070 MFGSK
+1070 
-1075 TTPFNGILDG
+1075 
-1085 NNKKISS
+1085 
-1092 VTLNLE
+1092 
-1098 KSSYIG
+1098 
-1104 LSGYASNGV
+1104 
-1113 IKNINIDKFIVKGD
+1113 
-1127 SYVGTLTGEQRVDI
+1127 
-1141 NASVNV
+1141 NV

-1239 SNSTTD
+1239 SNSTSN
-1245 TINDINTYEV
+1245 TINDINSYEV

-1275 NDQNKIVIKNTEDNP
+1275 NDQNKIVITTVEDNP

-1295 NGTGTKENPY
+1295 NGTGTKEDPY
-1305 LISNEEDWKKASATS
+1305 LISSEEDWKKASATS

-1367 VPKVAG
+1367 VPKVSS

-1390 LDNIKVTGYNYVGAL
+1390 LNNIKVTGCNYVGAL
-1405 FGSTRGTVRDIY
+1405 FGNTRGTVRDIY
-1417 ASNLNISGNNYIGG
+1417 GSNLNISGNNYIGG

-1441 RPTSMIISANVEGN
+1441 RPSSIIVSAKVEGN
-1455 SYVGITTGSSYL
+1455 SYVGITTGSSYY

-1472 AIIGGSVKGSS
+1472 AIIGGSATGNS
-1483 YVGRLSGNTVSWND
+1483 YVGRLSGSTVSWHD
-1497 TYALETIPNGN
+1497 TYALESIPSGN
-1508 GGKDCWKTIP
+1508 GGKDGWKTIP
-1518 SDANLSDL
+1518 CDANLSDL
-1526 SIYKNMN
+1526 SIYKDMN
-1533 IDTSLTGDTDGV
+1533 IDTSLTGDTDGL
-1545 GYYFDVDK
+1545 GYYFDADK

>member
-1 MKNSKGFT
+1 MKKKGFT
-9 LIELLAVLILISIV
+9 LIELLAVLILISIIV
-23 AVISTPKIL
+23 VISMPKIL

-37 SKVKAY
+37 SKIKAY
-43 EQSSNSISDAAKF
+43 EQSANGISDAAKF
-56 KQNSEIYKNG
+56 KQNSEISKNS
-66 EFTSDYSFAGGN
+66 EFTSDYSFANGD
-78 YADKSEKLPFKGDTP
+78 YADESDKLPFKGDTP
-93 YSGMLHLNKSGETAL
+93 YSGMLHLNKNGETAL
-108 AFLFKDNKNYYCV
+108 AFTFKDNKKYYCV

-133 KIKTGNDCSITLP
+133 KIRIGDDCSITLP
-146 EGLVLSAEMDEIEE
+146 EGLVLSAEIEEIEE
-160 FVQVDDSNP
+160 FVQVEDSNP
-169 GVICGDEKEENYS
+169 GIICGEEKEENYNN
-182 GVNECHIKSVEDFV
+182 VNECHIKSVEDFV
-196 ELSVLVNSGKD
+196 ELSALVNSGKD

-214 LDNDIDFNNDLS
+214 LDNNIDFNNDLS
-226 YINSNNTNFGDFN
+226 YINPNSTNFGDFN
-239 EDGVTESIKKEVS
+239 EDGVTQSIKKEVS
-252 ESYGFQPIGNNTKN
+252 ESYGFKPIGNNTKN

-318 TLAGKLSGINSNGFT
+318 TLAGKLSGVNSNGFT

-390 NSTVTGTTNTKMI
+390 NSTVTGTTNSKMI

-444 IDTYVGGD
+444 IDTYIGGD

-462 NKKNKIIITNTE
+462 NKKNKIVITNTE
-474 DNPIIGLTIGTGTK
+474 DNPIIGLTTGTGTK

-500 KKATAMINNTT
+500 KKATSMLNNTT

-518 DLDFSNKKFY
+518 NLDFSNKKFY
-528 MLGSKTIQ
+528 MFGSKTIQ

-570 IIKNINIDKFNIKA
+570 IIKNINIDKFNING
-584 DTYVGALAGE
+584 DSYVGTLTGE

-629 VTDNINVEGTTSVGG
+629 VTDNVNVKGDTSVGG
-644 IVGEGGYSKYTSNTI
+644 IVGEGGYSKYTSSTI
-659 MKNSKVTGTSAAKA
+659 MKNCMVTGTTNTKI

-719 IGGDNDNSGY
+719 IGGDNDGSGY

-742 NTEDNPIIGLTNGI
+742 NTEDNPIVQLENGT
-756 GTKDDPYLI
+756 GTKIDPYLI
-765 SNEEDWKEAT
+765 SSEEDWKKAT

-793 SNKKFYMFGSKTT
+793 SNKKFYMFGSKT
-806 PFNGILD
+806 I
-813 GNNKKISS
+813 
-821 VTLNLE
+821 
-827 KSSYIGL
+827 
-834 SGYASNGVI
+834 
-843 KNINIDKFIVKG
+843 
-855 DSYVGTLTGEQRV
+855 
-868 DINASVNVTNSNV
+868 
-881 SGNSYVGGVYGAART
+881 
-896 VSYVVTDNVNVK
+896 
-908 GNTSVGGIVGN
+908 
-919 VGSSKYTSNTII
+919 
-931 KNSKVTGT
+931 
-939 SAAKA
+939 
-944 ISGGQY
+944 
-950 GSSKNYLLLNVKL
+950 
-963 NDEDASNSTLEM
+963 
-975 LEDINGLE
+975 
-983 AAGIDTYIGGD
+983 
-994 NDNSGYYFDY
+994 
-1004 NDQNKIVIKNT
+1004 
-1015 EDNPIIGL
+1015 
-1023 TNGIGTKD
+1023 
-1031 DPYLISNEEDWKEAT
+1031 
-1046 SMINNTTYY
+1046 
-1055 FKLTKNLDFSNKKFY
+1055 
-1070 MFGSK
+1070 
-1075 TTPFNGILDG
+1075 PFNGILDG

-1167 LSYVTIDNVN
+1167 LSYVTTDNVN

-1203 NSMVTGTTYTKAING
+1203 NSTVTGTTYTKAING

-1239 SNSTTD
+1239 SNSTSN
-1245 TINDINTYEV
+1245 TINDINSYEV

-1275 NDQNKIVIKNTEDNP
+1275 NDQNKIVITTVEDNP

-1295 NGTGTKENPY
+1295 NGTGTKEDPY
-1305 LISNEEDWKKASATS
+1305 LISSEEDWKKASATS

-1347 NEFKGTLDG
+1347 AEFNGTLDG
-1356 NGKKISNLSIN
+1356 NGKKLSNISIN
-1367 VPKVAG
+1367 VPKVSG

-1390 LDNIKVTGYNYVGAL
+1390 LNNIKVTGYDYVGAL

-1417 ASNLNISGNNYIGG
+1417 ASNLNISGNNCIGG

-1441 RPTSMIISANVEGN
+1441 RPSSIIVSAKVEGN
-1455 SYVGITTGSSYL
+1455 SYVGIATGSSYY

-1472 AIIGGSVKGSS
+1472 AIIGGSATGNS
-1483 YVGRLSGNTVSWND
+1483 YVGRLSGSTVSWHD
-1497 TYALETIPNGN
+1497 TYALESIPSGN
-1508 GGKDCWKTIP
+1508 GGKDGWKTIP

-1526 SIYKNMN
+1526 SIYKDMN
-1533 IDTSLTGDTDGV
+1533 IDTSLTGDTDGL

>member
-1 MKNSKGFT
+1 MKKKGFT
-9 LIELLAVLILISIV
+9 LIELLAVLILISIIV
-23 AVISTPKIL
+23 VISMPKIL

-37 SKVKAY
+37 SKIKAY
-43 EQSSNSISDAAKF
+43 EQSANGISDAAKF
-56 KQNSEIYKNG
+56 KQNSEFYENG
-66 EFTSDYSFAGGN
+66 EFTSDYSFANGD
-78 YADKSEKLPFKGDTP
+78 YADESDKLPFKGDTP
-93 YSGMLHLNKSGETAL
+93 YSGMLHLNKNGETAL
-108 AFLFKDNKNYYCV
+108 AFAFKDNKKYYCV
-121 TKNYNDKKSSGT
+121 TKNYSDKKSSGT
-133 KIKTGNDCSITLP
+133 KIKIGDDCSITLP
-146 EGLVLSAEMDEIEE
+146 EGLVLSAEIEEIEE
-160 FVQVDDSNP
+160 FVQVEDSNP
-169 GVICGDEKEENYS
+169 GIICGEEKEENYNN
-182 GVNECHIKSVEDFV
+182 VNECHIKSVEDFV
-196 ELSVLVNSGKD
+196 ELSALVNSGKD

-214 LDNDIDFNNDLS
+214 LDNNIDFNNDLS
-226 YINSNNTNFGDFN
+226 YINPNSTNFGDFN
-239 EDGVTESIKKEVS
+239 EDGVTQSIKKEVS
-252 ESYGFQPIGNNTKN
+252 ESYGFKPIGNNTKN

-333 VNNLNV
+333 VKNLNV
-339 SGSGSIGSI
+339 SGSGSVGSI

-378 GYSKYSDSVIIK
+378 GYSRYSDSVIIK

-444 IDTYVGGD
+444 IDTYIGGD

-462 NKKNKIIITNTE
+462 NKKNKIVITNTE
-474 DNPIIGLTIGTGTK
+474 DNPIIGLTTGTGTK

-500 KKATAMINNTT
+500 KKATSMLNNTT

-528 MLGSKTIQ
+528 MFGSKTIP
-536 FKGILDGNNKKISS
+536 FNGILDGNNKKISS
-550 VILDLEKSSYIGLSG
+550 VTLNLEKSNYIGLSG
-565 SINGG
+565 CASNGV
-570 IIKNINIDKFNIKA
+570 IKNINIDKFNING
-584 DTYVGALAGE
+584 DSYVGTLTGE

-629 VTDNINVEGTTSVGG
+629 VTDNVNVKGDTSVGG
-644 IVGEGGYSKYTSNTI
+644 IVGEGGYSKYTSSTI
-659 MKNSKVTGTSAAKA
+659 MKNSMVTGTTNTKI

-719 IGGDNDNSGY
+719 IGGDNDGSGY

-742 NTEDNPIIGLTNGI
+742 NTEDNPIVQLENGT
-756 GTKDDPYLI
+756 GTKIDPYLI
-765 SNEEDWKEAT
+765 SSEEDWKKAT
-775 SMINNTTYYFK
+775 AMINNTTYYFK
-786 LTKNLDF
+786 LTKDLDF
-793 SNKKFYMFGSKTT
+793 SNKKFYMFGSKTI

-868 DINASVNVTNSNV
+868 DINAS
-881 SGNSYVGGVYGAART
+881 A
-896 VSYVVTDNVNVK
+896 
-908 GNTSVGGIVGN
+908 
-919 VGSSKYTSNTII
+919 
-931 KNSKVTGT
+931 
-939 SAAKA
+939 
-944 ISGGQY
+944 
-950 GSSKNYLLLNVKL
+950 
-963 NDEDASNSTLEM
+963 
-975 LEDINGLE
+975 
-983 AAGIDTYIGGD
+983 
-994 NDNSGYYFDY
+994 
-1004 NDQNKIVIKNT
+1004 
-1015 EDNPIIGL
+1015 
-1023 TNGIGTKD
+1023 
-1031 DPYLISNEEDWKEAT
+1031 
-1046 SMINNTTYY
+1046 
-1055 FKLTKNLDFSNKKFY
+1055 
-1070 MFGSK
+1070 
-1075 TTPFNGILDG
+1075 
-1085 NNKKISS
+1085 
-1092 VTLNLE
+1092 
-1098 KSSYIG
+1098 
-1104 LSGYASNGV
+1104 
-1113 IKNINIDKFIVKGD
+1113 
-1127 SYVGTLTGEQRVDI
+1127 
-1141 NASVNV
+1141 NV

-1167 LSYVTIDNVN
+1167 LSYVTTDNVN

-1275 NDQNKIVIKNTEDNP
+1275 NDQNKIVITTVEDNP

-1295 NGTGTKENPY
+1295 NGTGTKEDPY
-1305 LISNEEDWKKASATS
+1305 LISSEEDWKKASATS

-1367 VPKVAG
+1367 VPKVSG

-1390 LDNIKVTGYNYVGAL
+1390 LNNIKVTGCNYVGAL
-1405 FGSTRGTVRDIY
+1405 FGNTSGTVRDIY
-1417 ASNLNISGNNYIGG
+1417 GSNLNISGNNYIGG

-1441 RPTSMIISANVEGN
+1441 RPSSIIVSAKVEGN
-1455 SYVGITTGSSYL
+1455 SYVGITTGSSYY

-1472 AIIGGSVKGSS
+1472 AIIGGSATGNS
-1483 YVGRLSGNTVSWND
+1483 YVGRLSGSTVSWHD
-1497 TYALETIPNGN
+1497 TYALESIPSGN
-1508 GGKDCWKTIP
+1508 GGKDGWKTIP

-1526 SIYKNMN
+1526 SIYKDMN
-1533 IDTSLTGDTDGV
+1533 IDTSLTGDTDGL

>member
-1 MKNSKGFT
+1 MLDNIIKDSKKDLEVYFNK
-9 LIELLAVLILISIV
+9 IE
-23 AVISTPKIL
+23 
-32 NVIEQ
+32 
-37 SKVKAY
+37 
-43 EQSSNSISDAAKF
+43 
-56 KQNSEIYKNG
+56 
-66 EFTSDYSFAGGN
+66 
-78 YADKSEKLPFKGDTP
+78 
-93 YSGMLHLNKSGETAL
+93 
-108 AFLFKDNKNYYCV
+108 
-121 TKNYNDKKSSGT
+121 
-133 KIKTGNDCSITLP
+133 
-146 EGLVLSAEMDEIEE
+146 EIEE
-160 FVQVDDSNP
+160 FVQVEDSNP
-169 GVICGDEKEENYS
+169 GIICGEEKEENYNN
-182 GVNECHIKSVEDFV
+182 VNECHIKSVEDFV

-214 LDNDIDFNNDLS
+214 LDNNIDFNNDLS
-226 YINSNNTNFGDFN
+226 YINPNSTNFGDFN
-239 EDGVTESIKKEVS
+239 EDGATQSIKKEVS
-252 ESYGFQPIGNNTKN
+252 ESYGFKPIGNNTKN

-296 VSGNIKN
+296 ISGNIKN

-318 TLAGKLSGINSNGFT
+318 TLAGKLSGVNSNGFT

-444 IDTYVGGD
+444 IDTYIGGD

-462 NKKNKIIITNTE
+462 NKKNKIVITNTE
-474 DNPIIGLTIGTGTK
+474 DNPIIGLTTGTGTK
-488 IDPYIISSEEDW
+488 IDPYLISSEEDW
-500 KKATAMINNTT
+500 KKATSMLNNTT

-528 MLGSKTIQ
+528 MFGSKTI
-536 FKGILDGNNKKISS
+536 
-550 VILDLEKSSYIGLSG
+550 
-565 SINGG
+565 
-570 IIKNINIDKFNIKA
+570 
-584 DTYVGALAGE
+584 
-594 QRTDANAPVNVTNS
+594 
-608 NVSGN
+608 
-613 SHVGGVYGA
+613 
-622 ARLVSYV
+622 
-629 VTDNINVEGTTSVGG
+629 
-644 IVGEGGYSKYTSNTI
+644 
-659 MKNSKVTGTSAAKA
+659 
-673 ISGGQYGSSKN
+673 
-684 YLLLN
+684 
-689 VKLNDEDASNSTLE
+689 
-703 MLEDINGLEA
+703 
-713 AGIDTY
+713 
-719 IGGDNDNSGY
+719 
-729 YFDYN
+729 
-734 DQNKIVIK
+734 
-742 NTEDNPIIGLTNGI
+742 
-756 GTKDDPYLI
+756 
-765 SNEEDWKEAT
+765 
-775 SMINNTTYYFK
+775 
-786 LTKNLDF
+786 
-793 SNKKFYMFGSKTT
+793 

-868 DINASVNVTNSNV
+868 DINAS
-881 SGNSYVGGVYGAART
+881 A
-896 VSYVVTDNVNVK
+896 
-908 GNTSVGGIVGN
+908 
-919 VGSSKYTSNTII
+919 
-931 KNSKVTGT
+931 
-939 SAAKA
+939 
-944 ISGGQY
+944 
-950 GSSKNYLLLNVKL
+950 
-963 NDEDASNSTLEM
+963 
-975 LEDINGLE
+975 
-983 AAGIDTYIGGD
+983 
-994 NDNSGYYFDY
+994 
-1004 NDQNKIVIKNT
+1004 
-1015 EDNPIIGL
+1015 
-1023 TNGIGTKD
+1023 
-1031 DPYLISNEEDWKEAT
+1031 
-1046 SMINNTTYY
+1046 
-1055 FKLTKNLDFSNKKFY
+1055 
-1070 MFGSK
+1070 
-1075 TTPFNGILDG
+1075 
-1085 NNKKISS
+1085 
-1092 VTLNLE
+1092 
-1098 KSSYIG
+1098 
-1104 LSGYASNGV
+1104 
-1113 IKNINIDKFIVKGD
+1113 
-1127 SYVGTLTGEQRVDI
+1127 
-1141 NASVNV
+1141 NV

-1239 SNSTTD
+1239 SNSTSN
-1245 TINDINTYEV
+1245 TINDINSYEV

-1275 NDQNKIVIKNTEDNP
+1275 NDQNKIVITTVEDNP

-1295 NGTGTKENPY
+1295 NGTGTKEDPY
-1305 LISNEEDWKKASATS
+1305 LISSEEDWKKASATS

-1367 VPKVAG
+1367 VPKVSS

-1390 LDNIKVTGYNYVGAL
+1390 LNNIKVTGCNYVGAL
-1405 FGSTRGTVRDIY
+1405 FGNTRGTVRDIY
-1417 ASNLNISGNNYIGG
+1417 GSNLNISGNNYIGG

-1441 RPTSMIISANVEGN
+1441 RPSSIIVSAKVEGN
-1455 SYVGITTGSSYL
+1455 SYVGITTGSSYY

-1472 AIIGGSVKGSS
+1472 AIIGGSATGNS
-1483 YVGRLSGNTVSWND
+1483 YVGRLSGSTVSWHD
-1497 TYALETIPNGN
+1497 TYALESIPSGN
-1508 GGKDCWKTIP
+1508 GGKDGWKTIP

-1526 SIYKNMN
+1526 SIYKDMN
-1533 IDTSLTGDTDGV
+1533 IDTSLTGDTDGL
-1545 GYYFDVDK
+1545 GYYFDADK

>member
-1 MKNSKGFT
+1 MKKKGFT
-9 LIELLAVLILISIV
+9 LIELLAVLILISIIV
-23 AVISTPKIL
+23 VISMPKIL

-37 SKVKAY
+37 SKIKAY
-43 EQSSNSISDAAKF
+43 EQSANGISDAAKF
-56 KQNSEIYKNG
+56 KQNSEISKNG

-78 YADKSEKLPFKGDTP
+78 YADESEKLPFKGDTP
-93 YSGMLHLNKSGETAL
+93 YSGMLHLNKNGETAL
-108 AFLFKDNKNYYCV
+108 AFAFKDNKKYYCV
-121 TKNYNDKKSSGT
+121 TKNYSDKKSSGT
-133 KIKTGNDCSITLP
+133 KIRIGDDCSITLP
-146 EGLVLSAEMDEIEE
+146 EGLVLSAEIEEIEE
-160 FVQVDDSNP
+160 FVQVEDSNP
-169 GVICGDEKEENYS
+169 GIICGEEKEENYNN
-182 GVNECHIKSVEDFV
+182 VNECHIKSVEDFV

-214 LDNDIDFNNDLS
+214 LDNNIDFNNDLS
-226 YINSNNTNFGDFN
+226 YINPNSTNFGDFN
-239 EDGVTESIKKEVS
+239 EDGATQSIKKEVS
-252 ESYGFQPIGNNTKN
+252 ESYGFKPIGNNTKN

-296 VSGNIKN
+296 ISGNIKN

-318 TLAGKLSGINSNGFT
+318 TLAGKLSGVNSNGFT

-444 IDTYVGGD
+444 IDTYIGGD

-462 NKKNKIIITNTE
+462 NKKNKIVITNTE
-474 DNPIIGLTIGTGTK
+474 DNPIIGLTTGTGTK
-488 IDPYIISSEEDW
+488 IDPYLISSEEDW
-500 KKATAMINNTT
+500 KKATSMLNNTT

-528 MLGSKTIQ
+528 MFGSKTI
-536 FKGILDGNNKKISS
+536 
-550 VILDLEKSSYIGLSG
+550 
-565 SINGG
+565 
-570 IIKNINIDKFNIKA
+570 
-584 DTYVGALAGE
+584 
-594 QRTDANAPVNVTNS
+594 
-608 NVSGN
+608 
-613 SHVGGVYGA
+613 
-622 ARLVSYV
+622 
-629 VTDNINVEGTTSVGG
+629 
-644 IVGEGGYSKYTSNTI
+644 
-659 MKNSKVTGTSAAKA
+659 
-673 ISGGQYGSSKN
+673 
-684 YLLLN
+684 
-689 VKLNDEDASNSTLE
+689 
-703 MLEDINGLEA
+703 
-713 AGIDTY
+713 
-719 IGGDNDNSGY
+719 
-729 YFDYN
+729 
-734 DQNKIVIK
+734 
-742 NTEDNPIIGLTNGI
+742 
-756 GTKDDPYLI
+756 
-765 SNEEDWKEAT
+765 
-775 SMINNTTYYFK
+775 
-786 LTKNLDF
+786 
-793 SNKKFYMFGSKTT
+793 

-868 DINASVNVTNSNV
+868 DINAS
-881 SGNSYVGGVYGAART
+881 A
-896 VSYVVTDNVNVK
+896 
-908 GNTSVGGIVGN
+908 
-919 VGSSKYTSNTII
+919 
-931 KNSKVTGT
+931 
-939 SAAKA
+939 
-944 ISGGQY
+944 
-950 GSSKNYLLLNVKL
+950 
-963 NDEDASNSTLEM
+963 
-975 LEDINGLE
+975 
-983 AAGIDTYIGGD
+983 
-994 NDNSGYYFDY
+994 
-1004 NDQNKIVIKNT
+1004 
-1015 EDNPIIGL
+1015 
-1023 TNGIGTKD
+1023 
-1031 DPYLISNEEDWKEAT
+1031 
-1046 SMINNTTYY
+1046 
-1055 FKLTKNLDFSNKKFY
+1055 
-1070 MFGSK
+1070 
-1075 TTPFNGILDG
+1075 
-1085 NNKKISS
+1085 
-1092 VTLNLE
+1092 
-1098 KSSYIG
+1098 
-1104 LSGYASNGV
+1104 
-1113 IKNINIDKFIVKGD
+1113 
-1127 SYVGTLTGEQRVDI
+1127 
-1141 NASVNV
+1141 NV

-1239 SNSTTD
+1239 SNSTSN
-1245 TINDINTYEV
+1245 TINDINSYEV

-1275 NDQNKIVIKNTEDNP
+1275 NDQNKIVITTVEDNP

-1295 NGTGTKENPY
+1295 NGTGTKEDPY
-1305 LISNEEDWKKASATS
+1305 LISSEEDWKKASATS

-1367 VPKVAG
+1367 VPKVSS

-1390 LDNIKVTGYNYVGAL
+1390 LNNIKVTGCNYVGAL
-1405 FGSTRGTVRDIY
+1405 FGNTRGTVRDIY
-1417 ASNLNISGNNYIGG
+1417 GSNLNISGNNYIGG

-1441 RPTSMIISANVEGN
+1441 RPSSIIVSAKVEGN
-1455 SYVGITTGSSYL
+1455 SYVGITTGSSYY

-1472 AIIGGSVKGSS
+1472 AIIGGSATGNS
-1483 YVGRLSGNTVSWND
+1483 YVGRLSGSTVSWHD
-1497 TYALETIPNGN
+1497 TYALESIPSGN
-1508 GGKDCWKTIP
+1508 GGKDGWKTIP

-1526 SIYKNMN
+1526 SIYKDMN
-1533 IDTSLTGDTDGV
+1533 IDTSLTGDTDGL
-1545 GYYFDVDK
+1545 GYYFDADK

>member
-1 MKNSKGFT
+1 MKKKGFT
-9 LIELLAVLILISIV
+9 LIELLAVLILISIIV
-23 AVISTPKIL
+23 VISMPKIL

-37 SKVKAY
+37 SKIKAY
-43 EQSSNSISDAAKF
+43 EQSANGISDAAKF
-56 KQNSEIYKNG
+56 KQNSEISKNG

-78 YADKSEKLPFKGDTP
+78 YADESEKLPFKGDTP
-93 YSGMLHLNKSGETAL
+93 YSGMLHLNKNGETAL
-108 AFLFKDNKNYYCV
+108 AFAFKDNKKYYCV
-121 TKNYNDKKSSGT
+121 TKNYSDKKSSGT
-133 KIKTGNDCSITLP
+133 KIRIGDDCSITLP
-146 EGLVLSAEMDEIEE
+146 EGLVLSAEIEEIEE
-160 FVQVDDSNP
+160 FVQVEDSNP
-169 GVICGDEKEENYS
+169 GIICGEEKEENYNN
-182 GVNECHIKSVEDFV
+182 VNECHIKSVEDFV

-214 LDNDIDFNNDLS
+214 LDNNIDFNNDLS
-226 YINSNNTNFGDFN
+226 YINPNSTNFGDFN
-239 EDGVTESIKKEVS
+239 EDGATQSIKKEVS
-252 ESYGFQPIGNNTKN
+252 ESYGFKPIGNNTKN

-296 VSGNIKN
+296 ISGNIKN

-318 TLAGKLSGINSNGFT
+318 TLAGKLSGVNSNGFT

-444 IDTYVGGD
+444 IDTYIGGD

-462 NKKNKIIITNTE
+462 NKKNKIVITNTE
-474 DNPIIGLTIGTGTK
+474 DNPIIGLTTGTGTK
-488 IDPYIISSEEDW
+488 IDPYLISSEEDW
-500 KKATAMINNTT
+500 KKATSMLNNTT

-528 MLGSKTIQ
+528 MFGSKTI
-536 FKGILDGNNKKISS
+536 
-550 VILDLEKSSYIGLSG
+550 
-565 SINGG
+565 
-570 IIKNINIDKFNIKA
+570 
-584 DTYVGALAGE
+584 
-594 QRTDANAPVNVTNS
+594 
-608 NVSGN
+608 
-613 SHVGGVYGA
+613 
-622 ARLVSYV
+622 
-629 VTDNINVEGTTSVGG
+629 
-644 IVGEGGYSKYTSNTI
+644 
-659 MKNSKVTGTSAAKA
+659 
-673 ISGGQYGSSKN
+673 
-684 YLLLN
+684 
-689 VKLNDEDASNSTLE
+689 
-703 MLEDINGLEA
+703 
-713 AGIDTY
+713 
-719 IGGDNDNSGY
+719 
-729 YFDYN
+729 
-734 DQNKIVIK
+734 
-742 NTEDNPIIGLTNGI
+742 
-756 GTKDDPYLI
+756 
-765 SNEEDWKEAT
+765 
-775 SMINNTTYYFK
+775 
-786 LTKNLDF
+786 
-793 SNKKFYMFGSKTT
+793 

-868 DINASVNVTNSNV
+868 DINASANVTNSNV
-881 SGNSYVGGVYGAART
+881 SGNSHVGGVYGAARL

-908 GNTSVGGIVGN
+908 GDTSVGGIVGE
-919 VGSSKYTSNTII
+919 GGYSKYTSSTIM
-931 KNSKVTGT
+931 KNSTVTGT
-939 SAAKA
+939 TNTKI

-963 NDEDASNSTLEM
+963 NDKDVSNSTSEM

-983 AAGIDTYIGGD
+983 AAGMDTFIGGD

-1004 NDQNKIVIKNT
+1004 NDQNEIIIKNT
-1015 EDNPIIGL
+1015 EDNPIVGL

-1031 DPYLISNEEDWKEAT
+1031 NPYLISSEEDWKEAT

-1075 TTPFNGILDG
+1075 TIPFNGILDG

-1141 NASVNV
+1141 NASANV

-1239 SNSTTD
+1239 SNSTSN
-1245 TINDINTYEV
+1245 TINDINSYEV

-1275 NDQNKIVIKNTEDNP
+1275 NDQNKIVITTVEDNP

-1295 NGTGTKENPY
+1295 NGTGTKEDPY
-1305 LISNEEDWKKASATS
+1305 LISSEEDWKKASATS

-1367 VPKVAG
+1367 VPKVSS

-1390 LDNIKVTGYNYVGAL
+1390 LNNIKVTGCNYVGAL
-1405 FGSTRGTVRDIY
+1405 FGNTRGTVRDIY
-1417 ASNLNISGNNYIGG
+1417 GSNLNISGNNYIGG

-1441 RPTSMIISANVEGN
+1441 RPSSIIVSAKVEGN
-1455 SYVGITTGSSYL
+1455 SYVGITTGSSYY

-1472 AIIGGSVKGSS
+1472 AIIGGSATGNS
-1483 YVGRLSGNTVSWND
+1483 YVGRLSGSTVSWHD
-1497 TYALETIPNGN
+1497 TYALESIPSGN
-1508 GGKDCWKTIP
+1508 GGKDGWKTIP

-1526 SIYKNMN
+1526 SIYKDMN
-1533 IDTSLTGDTDGV
+1533 IDTSLTGDTDGL
-1545 GYYFDVDK
+1545 GYYFDADK

>member
-9 LIELLAVLILISIV
+9 LIELLAVLILISIIV
-23 AVISTPKIL
+23 VISMPKIL

-37 SKVKAY
+37 SKIKAY

-56 KQNSEIYKNG
+56 KQNSEFYENG

-146 EGLVLSAEMDEIEE
+146 EGLVLFAEMDEIEE
-160 FVQVDDSNP
+160 FVQVDDPNP

-226 YINSNNTNFGDFN
+226 YINSNSTSFGDFN

-303 VSIESANVKGKNYVG
+303 ISIDSSNVTGKNYVG
-318 TLAGKLSGINSNGFT
+318 TIAGKLSGKNSNGFT
-333 VNNLNV
+333 VNNLKV
-339 SGSGSIGSI
+339 SGVDSVGSI
-348 FGDAPKVLS
+348 FGNATKISAV
-357 IYAENVNVKGD
+357 YADNVNVNGIRNI
-368 TSVGGIIGNG
+368 GGIIGNG
-378 GYSKYSDSVIIK
+378 GYSVYSDSIVMK
-390 NSTVTGTTNTKMI
+390 NSTVTGTTYTKNI
-403 SGGQYG
+403 SGGEYG
-409 SVKNYLAVNVKLNDE
+409 SSRNYLLLNVKLNNE

-429 TLEMIE
+429 TSKMLE

-452 NDSDGFYFDY
+452 NDNDGFYFDY
-462 NKKNKIIITNTE
+462 NKKNKIVIKNVE
-474 DNPIIGLTIGTGTK
+474 DNPILGLTNGTGTK
-488 IDPYIISSEEDW
+488 IDPYIISNEEDW
-500 KKATAMINNTT
+500 KKATAMLTNTT

-644 IVGEGGYSKYTSNTI
+644 IVGEGGYSKYTSNAI
-659 MKNSKVTGTSAAKA
+659 MKNSTVTGTTNTKI

-689 VKLNDEDASNSTLE
+689 VKLNNEDASNSTLE

-719 IGGDNDNSGY
+719 IGGDNDGSGY

-734 DQNKIVIK
+734 DQNEIIIK
-742 NTEDNPIIGLTNGI
+742 NTEDNPIVGLTNGI
-756 GTKDDPYLI
+756 GTKDNPYLI
-765 SNEEDWKEAT
+765 SSEEDWKEAT

-793 SNKKFYMFGSKTT
+793 SNKKFYMFGSKT
-806 PFNGILD
+806 I
-813 GNNKKISS
+813 
-821 VTLNLE
+821 
-827 KSSYIGL
+827 
-834 SGYASNGVI
+834 
-843 KNINIDKFIVKG
+843 
-855 DSYVGTLTGEQRV
+855 
-868 DINASVNVTNSNV
+868 
-881 SGNSYVGGVYGAART
+881 
-896 VSYVVTDNVNVK
+896 
-908 GNTSVGGIVGN
+908 
-919 VGSSKYTSNTII
+919 
-931 KNSKVTGT
+931 
-939 SAAKA
+939 
-944 ISGGQY
+944 
-950 GSSKNYLLLNVKL
+950 
-963 NDEDASNSTLEM
+963 
-975 LEDINGLE
+975 
-983 AAGIDTYIGGD
+983 
-994 NDNSGYYFDY
+994 
-1004 NDQNKIVIKNT
+1004 
-1015 EDNPIIGL
+1015 
-1023 TNGIGTKD
+1023 
-1031 DPYLISNEEDWKEAT
+1031 
-1046 SMINNTTYY
+1046 
-1055 FKLTKNLDFSNKKFY
+1055 
-1070 MFGSK
+1070 
-1075 TTPFNGILDG
+1075 PFNGILDG

-1305 LISNEEDWKKASATS
+1305 LISSEEDWKKASATS

-1367 VPKVAG
+1367 VPKVSG

-1405 FGSTRGTVRDIY
+1405 FGYTRATVRDIY
-1417 ASNLNISGNNYIGG
+1417 GSNLIVSGNNYIGG
-1431 IGGDINTNSP
+1431 IGGDISNS
-1441 RPTSMIISANVEGN
+1441 SLKLSNVILSAKVEGN
-1455 SYVGITTGSSYL
+1455 SYVGIATGSSYY
-1467 GIEQI
+1467 GVEKI
-1472 AIIGGSVKGSS
+1472 AIIGGSATGNS
-1483 YVGRLSGNTVSWND
+1483 YVGRLSGNTISWYD
-1497 TYALETIPNGN
+1497 TYALETIPSGN
-1508 GGKDCWKTIP
+1508 GGKNGLKTIP

-1526 SIYKNMN
+1526 AIYKDMN
-1533 IDTSLTGDTDGV
+1533 IDTSLTGDTDGL

-1553 NGNIFVTK
+1553 NGNIFITK

>member
-1 MKNSKGFT
+1 MSKQKKKGFT
-9 LIELLAVLILISIV
+9 LIELLAVLILISIIV
-23 AVISTPKIL
+23 VISMPKIL

-37 SKVKAY
+37 SKIKAY
-43 EQSSNSISDAAKF
+43 EQSANGISDAAKF
-56 KQNSEIYKNG
+56 KQNSEISKNG

-78 YADKSEKLPFKGDTP
+78 YADESEKLPFKGDTP
-93 YSGMLHLNKSGETAL
+93 YSGMLHLNKNGETAL
-108 AFLFKDNKNYYCV
+108 AFAFKDNKKYYCV
-121 TKNYNDKKSSGT
+121 TKNYSDKKSSGT
-133 KIKTGNDCSITLP
+133 KIRIGDDCSITLP
-146 EGLVLSAEMDEIEE
+146 EGLVLSAEIEEIEE
-160 FVQVDDSNP
+160 FVQVEDSNP
-169 GVICGDEKEENYS
+169 GIICGEEKEENYNN
-182 GVNECHIKSVEDFV
+182 VNECHIKSVEDFV

-214 LDNDIDFNNDLS
+214 LDNNIDFNNDLS
-226 YINSNNTNFGDFN
+226 YINPNSTNFGDFN
-239 EDGVTESIKKEVS
+239 EDGATQSIKKEVS
-252 ESYGFQPIGNNTKN
+252 ESYGFKPIGNNTKN

-296 VSGNIKN
+296 ISGNIKN

-318 TLAGKLSGINSNGFT
+318 TLAGKLSGVNSNGFT

-444 IDTYVGGD
+444 IDTYIGGD

-462 NKKNKIIITNTE
+462 NKKNKIVITNTE
-474 DNPIIGLTIGTGTK
+474 DNPIIGLTTGTGTK
-488 IDPYIISSEEDW
+488 IDPYLISSEEDW
-500 KKATAMINNTT
+500 KKATSMLNNTT

-528 MLGSKTIQ
+528 MFGSKTI
-536 FKGILDGNNKKISS
+536 
-550 VILDLEKSSYIGLSG
+550 
-565 SINGG
+565 
-570 IIKNINIDKFNIKA
+570 
-584 DTYVGALAGE
+584 
-594 QRTDANAPVNVTNS
+594 
-608 NVSGN
+608 
-613 SHVGGVYGA
+613 
-622 ARLVSYV
+622 
-629 VTDNINVEGTTSVGG
+629 
-644 IVGEGGYSKYTSNTI
+644 
-659 MKNSKVTGTSAAKA
+659 
-673 ISGGQYGSSKN
+673 
-684 YLLLN
+684 
-689 VKLNDEDASNSTLE
+689 
-703 MLEDINGLEA
+703 
-713 AGIDTY
+713 
-719 IGGDNDNSGY
+719 
-729 YFDYN
+729 
-734 DQNKIVIK
+734 
-742 NTEDNPIIGLTNGI
+742 
-756 GTKDDPYLI
+756 
-765 SNEEDWKEAT
+765 
-775 SMINNTTYYFK
+775 
-786 LTKNLDF
+786 
-793 SNKKFYMFGSKTT
+793 

-868 DINASVNVTNSNV
+868 DINASANVTNSNV
-881 SGNSYVGGVYGAART
+881 SGNSHVGGVYGAARL

-908 GNTSVGGIVGN
+908 GDTSVGGIVGE
-919 VGSSKYTSNTII
+919 GGYSKYTSSTIM
-931 KNSKVTGT
+931 KNSTVTGT
-939 SAAKA
+939 TNTKI

-963 NDEDASNSTLEM
+963 NDKDVSNSTSEM

-983 AAGIDTYIGGD
+983 AAGMDTFIGGD

-1004 NDQNKIVIKNT
+1004 NDQNEIIIKNT
-1015 EDNPIIGL
+1015 EDNPIVGL

-1031 DPYLISNEEDWKEAT
+1031 NPYLISSEEDWKEAT

-1075 TTPFNGILDG
+1075 TIPFNGILDG

-1141 NASVNV
+1141 NASANV

-1239 SNSTTD
+1239 SNSTSN
-1245 TINDINTYEV
+1245 TINDINSYEV

-1275 NDQNKIVIKNTEDNP
+1275 NDQNKIVITTVEDNP

-1295 NGTGTKENPY
+1295 NGTGTKEDPY
-1305 LISNEEDWKKASATS
+1305 LISSEEDWKKASATS

-1367 VPKVAG
+1367 VPKVSS

-1390 LDNIKVTGYNYVGAL
+1390 LNNIKVTGCNYVGAL
-1405 FGSTRGTVRDIY
+1405 FGNTRGTVRDIY
-1417 ASNLNISGNNYIGG
+1417 GSNLNISGNNYIGG

-1441 RPTSMIISANVEGN
+1441 RPSSIIVSAKVEGN
-1455 SYVGITTGSSYL
+1455 SYVGITTGSSYY

-1472 AIIGGSVKGSS
+1472 AIIGGSATGNS
-1483 YVGRLSGNTVSWND
+1483 YVGRLSGSTVSWHD
-1497 TYALETIPNGN
+1497 TYALESIPSGN
-1508 GGKDCWKTIP
+1508 GGKDGWKTIP

-1526 SIYKNMN
+1526 SIYKDMN
-1533 IDTSLTGDTDGV
+1533 IDTSLTGDTDGL
-1545 GYYFDVDK
+1545 GYYFDADK

>member
-1 MKNSKGFT
+1 MKKKGFT
-9 LIELLAVLILISIV
+9 LIELLAVLILISIIV
-23 AVISTPKIL
+23 VISMPKIL

-37 SKVKAY
+37 SKIKAY
-43 EQSSNSISDAAKF
+43 EQSANGISDAAKF
-56 KQNSEIYKNG
+56 KQNSEISKNG

-78 YADKSEKLPFKGDTP
+78 YADESEKLPFKGDTP
-93 YSGMLHLNKSGETAL
+93 YSGMLHLNKNGETAL
-108 AFLFKDNKNYYCV
+108 AFAFKDNKKYYCV
-121 TKNYNDKKSSGT
+121 TKNYSDKKSSGT
-133 KIKTGNDCSITLP
+133 KIRIGDDCSITLP
-146 EGLVLSAEMDEIEE
+146 EGLVLSAEIEEIEE
-160 FVQVDDSNP
+160 FVQVEDSNP
-169 GVICGDEKEENYS
+169 GIICGEEKEENYNN
-182 GVNECHIKSVEDFV
+182 VNECHIKSVEDFV

-214 LDNDIDFNNDLS
+214 LDNNIDFNNDLS
-226 YINSNNTNFGDFN
+226 YINPNSTNFGDFN
-239 EDGVTESIKKEVS
+239 EDGATQSIKKEVS
-252 ESYGFQPIGNNTKN
+252 ESYGFKPIGNNTKN

-296 VSGNIKN
+296 ISGNIKN

-318 TLAGKLSGINSNGFT
+318 TLAGKLSGVNSNGFT

-444 IDTYVGGD
+444 IDTYIGGD

-462 NKKNKIIITNTE
+462 NKKNKIVITNTE
-474 DNPIIGLTIGTGTK
+474 DNPIIGLTTGTGTK

-500 KKATAMINNTT
+500 KKATSMLNNTT

-528 MLGSKTIQ
+528 MFGSKTIP
-536 FKGILDGNNKKISS
+536 FNGILDGNNKKISS
-550 VILDLEKSSYIGLSG
+550 VTLNLEKSNYIGLSG
-565 SINGG
+565 CASNGV
-570 IIKNINIDKFNIKA
+570 IKNINIDKFNING
-584 DTYVGALAGE
+584 DSYVGTLTGE
-594 QRTDANAPVNVTNS
+594 QRVDINASANVTNS

-629 VTDNINVEGTTSVGG
+629 VTDNVNVKGDTSVGG
-644 IVGEGGYSKYTSNTI
+644 IVGEGGYSKYTSSTI
-659 MKNSKVTGTSAAKA
+659 MKNSTVTGTTNTKI

-689 VKLNDEDASNSTLE
+689 VKLNDKDVSNSTSE

-713 AGIDTY
+713 AGMDTF

-734 DQNKIVIK
+734 DQNEIIIK
-742 NTEDNPIIGLTNGI
+742 NTEDNPIVGLTNGI
-756 GTKDDPYLI
+756 GTKDNPYLI
-765 SNEEDWKEAT
+765 SSEEDWKEAT

-793 SNKKFYMFGSKTT
+793 SNKKFYMFGSKTI

-868 DINASVNVTNSNV
+868 DINAS
-881 SGNSYVGGVYGAART
+881 A
-896 VSYVVTDNVNVK
+896 
-908 GNTSVGGIVGN
+908 
-919 VGSSKYTSNTII
+919 
-931 KNSKVTGT
+931 
-939 SAAKA
+939 
-944 ISGGQY
+944 
-950 GSSKNYLLLNVKL
+950 
-963 NDEDASNSTLEM
+963 
-975 LEDINGLE
+975 
-983 AAGIDTYIGGD
+983 
-994 NDNSGYYFDY
+994 
-1004 NDQNKIVIKNT
+1004 
-1015 EDNPIIGL
+1015 
-1023 TNGIGTKD
+1023 
-1031 DPYLISNEEDWKEAT
+1031 
-1046 SMINNTTYY
+1046 
-1055 FKLTKNLDFSNKKFY
+1055 
-1070 MFGSK
+1070 
-1075 TTPFNGILDG
+1075 
-1085 NNKKISS
+1085 
-1092 VTLNLE
+1092 
-1098 KSSYIG
+1098 
-1104 LSGYASNGV
+1104 
-1113 IKNINIDKFIVKGD
+1113 
-1127 SYVGTLTGEQRVDI
+1127 
-1141 NASVNV
+1141 NV

-1239 SNSTTD
+1239 SNSTSN
-1245 TINDINTYEV
+1245 TINDINSYEV

-1275 NDQNKIVIKNTEDNP
+1275 NDQNKIVITTVEDNP

-1295 NGTGTKENPY
+1295 NGTGTKEDPY
-1305 LISNEEDWKKASATS
+1305 LISSEEDWKKASATS

-1367 VPKVAG
+1367 VPKVSS

-1390 LDNIKVTGYNYVGAL
+1390 LNNIKVTGCNYVGAL
-1405 FGSTRGTVRDIY
+1405 FGNTRGTVRDIY
-1417 ASNLNISGNNYIGG
+1417 GSNLNISGNNYIGG

-1441 RPTSMIISANVEGN
+1441 RPSSIIVSAKVEGN
-1455 SYVGITTGSSYL
+1455 SYVGITTGSSYY

-1472 AIIGGSVKGSS
+1472 AIIGGSATGNS
-1483 YVGRLSGNTVSWND
+1483 YVGRLSGSTVSWHD
-1497 TYALETIPNGN
+1497 TYALESIPSGN
-1508 GGKDCWKTIP
+1508 GGKDGWKTIP

-1526 SIYKNMN
+1526 SIYKDMN
-1533 IDTSLTGDTDGV
+1533 IDTSLTGDTDGL
-1545 GYYFDVDK
+1545 GYYFDADK

>member
-1 MKNSKGFT
+1 MKKKGFT
-9 LIELLAVLILISIV
+9 LIELLAVLILISIIV
-23 AVISTPKIL
+23 VISMPKIL

-37 SKVKAY
+37 SKIKAY
-43 EQSSNSISDAAKF
+43 EQSANGISDAAKF
-56 KQNSEIYKNG
+56 KQNSEFSKNG

-78 YADKSEKLPFKGDTP
+78 YTDESEKLPFKGDTP
-93 YSGMLHLNKSGETAL
+93 YSGMLHLNKNGETAL
-108 AFLFKDNKNYYCV
+108 AFVFKDNKKYYCV
-121 TKNYNDKKSSGT
+121 TKNYSDKKSSGT

-146 EGLVLSAEMDEIEE
+146 EGLVLLAEIDDVEE
-160 FVQVDDSNP
+160 FVQVEDSNP
-169 GVICGDEKEENYS
+169 GIICGDEKKENYDNLS
-182 GVNECHIKSVEDFV
+182 ECHIKSVEDFAK
-196 ELSVLVNSGKD
+196 LSSLVNSGKD
-207 FNGKNVV
+207 FNGKTVI
-214 LDNDIDFNNDLS
+214 LDNNIDFNNDLS
-226 YINSNNTNFGDFN
+226 YINPNSTNFGDFN
-239 EDGVTESIKKEVS
+239 EDGIVQNIKKEVT
-252 ESYGFQPIGNNTKN
+252 ESYGFKPIGNYSKN
-266 FKGVFLGNNNKIKG
+266 FKGKFLGNNNKIKG

-296 VSGNIKN
+296 ISGNIKN

-318 TLAGKLSGINSNGFT
+318 TLAGKLSGVNSNGFT

-444 IDTYVGGD
+444 IDTYIGGD

-462 NKKNKIIITNTE
+462 NKKNKIVITNTE
-474 DNPIIGLTIGTGTK
+474 DNPIIGLTTGTGTK

-500 KKATAMINNTT
+500 KKATSMLNNTT

-528 MLGSKTIQ
+528 MFGSKTI
-536 FKGILDGNNKKISS
+536 
-550 VILDLEKSSYIGLSG
+550 
-565 SINGG
+565 
-570 IIKNINIDKFNIKA
+570 
-584 DTYVGALAGE
+584 
-594 QRTDANAPVNVTNS
+594 
-608 NVSGN
+608 
-613 SHVGGVYGA
+613 
-622 ARLVSYV
+622 
-629 VTDNINVEGTTSVGG
+629 
-644 IVGEGGYSKYTSNTI
+644 
-659 MKNSKVTGTSAAKA
+659 
-673 ISGGQYGSSKN
+673 
-684 YLLLN
+684 
-689 VKLNDEDASNSTLE
+689 
-703 MLEDINGLEA
+703 
-713 AGIDTY
+713 
-719 IGGDNDNSGY
+719 
-729 YFDYN
+729 
-734 DQNKIVIK
+734 
-742 NTEDNPIIGLTNGI
+742 
-756 GTKDDPYLI
+756 
-765 SNEEDWKEAT
+765 
-775 SMINNTTYYFK
+775 
-786 LTKNLDF
+786 
-793 SNKKFYMFGSKTT
+793 

-868 DINASVNVTNSNV
+868 DINASANVTNSNV
-881 SGNSYVGGVYGAART
+881 SGNSHVGGVYGAARL

-908 GNTSVGGIVGN
+908 GDTSVGGIVGE
-919 VGSSKYTSNTII
+919 GGYSKYTSSTIM
-931 KNSKVTGT
+931 KNSTVTGT
-939 SAAKA
+939 TNTKI

-963 NDEDASNSTLEM
+963 NDKDVSNSTSEM

-983 AAGIDTYIGGD
+983 AAGMDTFIGGD

-1004 NDQNKIVIKNT
+1004 NDQNEIIIKNT
-1015 EDNPIIGL
+1015 EDNPIVGL

-1031 DPYLISNEEDWKEAT
+1031 NPYLISSEEDWKEAT

-1075 TTPFNGILDG
+1075 TIPFNGILDG

-1141 NASVNV
+1141 NASANV

-1239 SNSTTD
+1239 SNSTSN
-1245 TINDINTYEV
+1245 TINDINSYEV

-1275 NDQNKIVIKNTEDNP
+1275 NDQNKIVITTVEDNP

-1295 NGTGTKENPY
+1295 NGTGTKEDPY
-1305 LISNEEDWKKASATS
+1305 LISSEEDWKKASATS

-1367 VPKVAG
+1367 VPKVSS

-1390 LDNIKVTGYNYVGAL
+1390 LNNIKVTGCNYVGAL
-1405 FGSTRGTVRDIY
+1405 FGNTRGTVRDIY
-1417 ASNLNISGNNYIGG
+1417 GSNLNISGNNYIGG

-1441 RPTSMIISANVEGN
+1441 RPSSIIVSAKVEGN
-1455 SYVGITTGSSYL
+1455 SYVGITTGSSYY

-1472 AIIGGSVKGSS
+1472 AIIGGSATGNS
-1483 YVGRLSGNTVSWND
+1483 YVGRLSGSTVSWHD
-1497 TYALETIPNGN
+1497 TYALESIPSGN
-1508 GGKDCWKTIP
+1508 GGKDGWKTIP

-1526 SIYKNMN
+1526 SIYKDMN
-1533 IDTSLTGDTDGV
+1533 IDTSLTGDTDGL
-1545 GYYFDVDK
+1545 GYYFDADK

>member
-1 MKNSKGFT
+1 MKKKGFT
-9 LIELLAVLILISIV
+9 LIELLAVLILISIIV
-23 AVISTPKIL
+23 VISMPKIL

-37 SKVKAY
+37 SKIKAY
-43 EQSSNSISDAAKF
+43 EQSANGISDAAKF
-56 KQNSEIYKNG
+56 KQNSEISKNG

-78 YADKSEKLPFKGDTP
+78 YADESEKLPFKGDTP
-93 YSGMLHLNKSGETAL
+93 YSGMLHLNKNGETAL
-108 AFLFKDNKNYYCV
+108 AFAFKDNKKYYCV
-121 TKNYNDKKSSGT
+121 TKNYSDKKSSGT
-133 KIKTGNDCSITLP
+133 KIRIGDDCSITLP
-146 EGLVLSAEMDEIEE
+146 GGLVLSAEIEEIEE
-160 FVQVDDSNP
+160 FVQVEDSNP
-169 GVICGDEKEENYS
+169 GIICGEEKEENYNN
-182 GVNECHIKSVEDFV
+182 VNECHIKSVEDFV

-214 LDNDIDFNNDLS
+214 LDNNIDFNNDLS
-226 YINSNNTNFGDFN
+226 YINPNSTNFGDFN
-239 EDGVTESIKKEVS
+239 EDGATQSIKKEVS
-252 ESYGFQPIGNNTKN
+252 ESYGFKPIGNNTKN

-296 VSGNIKN
+296 ISGNIKN

-318 TLAGKLSGINSNGFT
+318 TLAGKLSGVNSNGFT

-444 IDTYVGGD
+444 IDTYIGGD

-462 NKKNKIIITNTE
+462 NKKNKIVITNTE
-474 DNPIIGLTIGTGTK
+474 DNPIIGLTTGTGTK

-500 KKATAMINNTT
+500 KKATSMLNNTT

-528 MLGSKTIQ
+528 MFGSKTIP
-536 FKGILDGNNKKISS
+536 FNGILDGNNKKISS
-550 VILDLEKSSYIGLSG
+550 VTLNLEKSNYIGLSG
-565 SINGG
+565 CASNGV
-570 IIKNINIDKFNIKA
+570 IKNINIDKFNING
-584 DTYVGALAGE
+584 DSYVGTLTGE
-594 QRTDANAPVNVTNS
+594 QRVDINASANVTNS

-629 VTDNINVEGTTSVGG
+629 VTDNVNVKGDTSVGG
-644 IVGEGGYSKYTSNTI
+644 IVGEGGYSKYTSSTI
-659 MKNSKVTGTSAAKA
+659 MKNSTVTGTTNTKI

-689 VKLNDEDASNSTLE
+689 VKLNDKDVSNSTSE

-713 AGIDTY
+713 AGMDTF

-734 DQNKIVIK
+734 DQNEIIIK
-742 NTEDNPIIGLTNGI
+742 NTEDNPIVGLTNGI
-756 GTKDDPYLI
+756 GTKDNPYLI
-765 SNEEDWKEAT
+765 SSEEDWKEAT

-793 SNKKFYMFGSKTT
+793 LDKKFYMLGSKTT

-868 DINASVNVTNSNV
+868 DINAS
-881 SGNSYVGGVYGAART
+881 A
-896 VSYVVTDNVNVK
+896 
-908 GNTSVGGIVGN
+908 
-919 VGSSKYTSNTII
+919 
-931 KNSKVTGT
+931 
-939 SAAKA
+939 
-944 ISGGQY
+944 
-950 GSSKNYLLLNVKL
+950 
-963 NDEDASNSTLEM
+963 
-975 LEDINGLE
+975 
-983 AAGIDTYIGGD
+983 
-994 NDNSGYYFDY
+994 
-1004 NDQNKIVIKNT
+1004 
-1015 EDNPIIGL
+1015 
-1023 TNGIGTKD
+1023 
-1031 DPYLISNEEDWKEAT
+1031 
-1046 SMINNTTYY
+1046 
-1055 FKLTKNLDFSNKKFY
+1055 
-1070 MFGSK
+1070 
-1075 TTPFNGILDG
+1075 
-1085 NNKKISS
+1085 
-1092 VTLNLE
+1092 
-1098 KSSYIG
+1098 
-1104 LSGYASNGV
+1104 
-1113 IKNINIDKFIVKGD
+1113 
-1127 SYVGTLTGEQRVDI
+1127 
-1141 NASVNV
+1141 NV

-1218 GQYGSSRNYLLLN
+1218 GQYGSARNYLLLN

-1295 NGTGTKENPY
+1295 NGTGTKEDPY
-1305 LISNEEDWKKASATS
+1305 LISSEEDWKKASATS

-1367 VPKVAG
+1367 VPKVSG

-1390 LDNIKVTGYNYVGAL
+1390 LNNIKVTGYDYVGAL

-1417 ASNLNISGNNYIGG
+1417 ASNLNISGNNCIGG

-1441 RPTSMIISANVEGN
+1441 RPSSIIVSAKVEGN
-1455 SYVGITTGSSYL
+1455 SYVGITTGSSYY

-1472 AIIGGSVKGSS
+1472 AIIGGSATGNS
-1483 YVGRLSGNTVSWND
+1483 YVGRLSGSTVSWHD
-1497 TYALETIPNGN
+1497 TYALETIPSGN
-1508 GGKDCWKTIP
+1508 GGKNGWKTIP

-1526 SIYKNMN
+1526 AIYKDMN
-1533 IDTSLTGDTDGV
+1533 IDTSLTGDTDGL
-1545 GYYFDVDK
+1545 GYYFDADK

>member
-9 LIELLAVLILISIV
+9 LIELLAVLILISIIV
-23 AVISTPKIL
+23 VISMPKIL

-37 SKVKAY
+37 SKIKAY

-56 KQNSEIYKNG
+56 KQNSEFYENG

-160 FVQVDDSNP
+160 FVQVDDPNP

-226 YINSNNTNFGDFN
+226 YINSNNNFGDFN

-689 VKLNDEDASNSTLE
+689 VKLNDEDVSNSTLE

-719 IGGDNDNSGY
+719 IGGDNDGSGY

-742 NTEDNPIIGLTNGI
+742 NTEDNPIVQLENGT
-756 GTKDDPYLI
+756 GTKIDPYLI
-765 SNEEDWKEAT
+765 SSEEDWKKAT
-775 SMINNTTYYFK
+775 SMISNTIYYFK
-786 LTKNLDF
+786 LTKD
-793 SNKKFYMFGSKTT
+793 
-806 PFNGILD
+806 
-813 GNNKKISS
+813 
-821 VTLNLE
+821 
-827 KSSYIGL
+827 
-834 SGYASNGVI
+834 
-843 KNINIDKFIVKG
+843 
-855 DSYVGTLTGEQRV
+855 
-868 DINASVNVTNSNV
+868 
-881 SGNSYVGGVYGAART
+881 
-896 VSYVVTDNVNVK
+896 
-908 GNTSVGGIVGN
+908 
-919 VGSSKYTSNTII
+919 
-931 KNSKVTGT
+931 
-939 SAAKA
+939 
-944 ISGGQY
+944 
-950 GSSKNYLLLNVKL
+950 
-963 NDEDASNSTLEM
+963 
-975 LEDINGLE
+975 
-983 AAGIDTYIGGD
+983 
-994 NDNSGYYFDY
+994 
-1004 NDQNKIVIKNT
+1004 
-1015 EDNPIIGL
+1015 
-1023 TNGIGTKD
+1023 
-1031 DPYLISNEEDWKEAT
+1031 
-1046 SMINNTTYY
+1046 
-1055 FKLTKNLDFSNKKFY
+1055 LDFSNKKFY

-1472 AIIGGSVKGSS
+1472 AIIGGSIKGSS

>member
-1 MKNSKGFT
+1 MKKKGFT
-9 LIELLAVLILISIV
+9 LIELLAVLILISIIV
-23 AVISTPKIL
+23 VISMPKIL

-37 SKVKAY
+37 SKIKAY
-43 EQSSNSISDAAKF
+43 EQSANGISDAAKF
-56 KQNSEIYKNG
+56 KQNSEISKNS
-66 EFTSDYSFAGGN
+66 EFTSDYSFANGD
-78 YADKSEKLPFKGDTP
+78 YADESEKLPFKGDTP
-93 YSGMLHLNKSGETAL
+93 YSGMLHLNKNGETAL
-108 AFLFKDNKNYYCV
+108 AFTFKDNKKYYCV
-121 TKNYNDKKSSGT
+121 TKNYSDKKSSGT
-133 KIKTGNDCSITLP
+133 KIRIGDDCSITLP
-146 EGLVLSAEMDEIEE
+146 EGLVLSAEIEEIEE
-160 FVQVDDSNP
+160 FVQVEDSNP
-169 GVICGDEKEENYS
+169 GIICGEEKEENYNN
-182 GVNECHIKSVEDFV
+182 VNECHIKSVEDFV

-214 LDNDIDFNNDLS
+214 LDNNIDFNNDLS
-226 YINSNNTNFGDFN
+226 YINPNSTNFGDFN
-239 EDGVTESIKKEVS
+239 EDGVTQSIKKEVS
-252 ESYGFQPIGNNTKN
+252 ESYGFKPIGNNTKN

-296 VSGNIKN
+296 ISGNIKN

-318 TLAGKLSGINSNGFT
+318 TLAGKLSGVNSNGFT

-444 IDTYVGGD
+444 IDTYIGGD

-462 NKKNKIIITNTE
+462 NKKNKIVITNTE
-474 DNPIIGLTIGTGTK
+474 DNPIIGLTTGTGTK

-500 KKATAMINNTT
+500 KKATSMLNNTT

-528 MLGSKTIQ
+528 MFGSKTIP
-536 FKGILDGNNKKISS
+536 FNGILDGNNKKISS
-550 VILDLEKSSYIGLSG
+550 VTLNLEKSNYIGLSG
-565 SINGG
+565 CASNGV
-570 IIKNINIDKFNIKA
+570 IKNINIDKFNING
-584 DTYVGALAGE
+584 DSYVGTLTGE
-594 QRTDANAPVNVTNS
+594 QRVDINASANVTNS

-629 VTDNINVEGTTSVGG
+629 VTDNVNVKGDTSVGG
-644 IVGEGGYSKYTSNTI
+644 IVGEGGYSKYTSSTI
-659 MKNSKVTGTSAAKA
+659 MKNSTVTGTTNTKI

-689 VKLNDEDASNSTLE
+689 VKLNDKDVSNSTSE

-713 AGIDTY
+713 AGMDTF

-734 DQNKIVIK
+734 DQNEIIIK
-742 NTEDNPIIGLTNGI
+742 NTEDNPIVGLTNGI
-756 GTKDDPYLI
+756 GTKDNPYLI
-765 SNEEDWKEAT
+765 SSEEDWKEAT

-793 SNKKFYMFGSKTT
+793 SNKKFYMFGSKTI

-868 DINASVNVTNSNV
+868 DINAS
-881 SGNSYVGGVYGAART
+881 A
-896 VSYVVTDNVNVK
+896 
-908 GNTSVGGIVGN
+908 
-919 VGSSKYTSNTII
+919 
-931 KNSKVTGT
+931 
-939 SAAKA
+939 
-944 ISGGQY
+944 
-950 GSSKNYLLLNVKL
+950 
-963 NDEDASNSTLEM
+963 
-975 LEDINGLE
+975 
-983 AAGIDTYIGGD
+983 
-994 NDNSGYYFDY
+994 
-1004 NDQNKIVIKNT
+1004 
-1015 EDNPIIGL
+1015 
-1023 TNGIGTKD
+1023 
-1031 DPYLISNEEDWKEAT
+1031 
-1046 SMINNTTYY
+1046 
-1055 FKLTKNLDFSNKKFY
+1055 
-1070 MFGSK
+1070 
-1075 TTPFNGILDG
+1075 
-1085 NNKKISS
+1085 
-1092 VTLNLE
+1092 
-1098 KSSYIG
+1098 
-1104 LSGYASNGV
+1104 
-1113 IKNINIDKFIVKGD
+1113 
-1127 SYVGTLTGEQRVDI
+1127 
-1141 NASVNV
+1141 NV

-1239 SNSTTD
+1239 SNSTSN
-1245 TINDINTYEV
+1245 TINDINSYEV

-1275 NDQNKIVIKNTEDNP
+1275 NDQNKIVITTVEDNP

-1295 NGTGTKENPY
+1295 NGTGTKEDPY
-1305 LISNEEDWKKASATS
+1305 LISSEEDWKKASATS

-1367 VPKVAG
+1367 VPKVSS

-1390 LDNIKVTGYNYVGAL
+1390 LNNIKVTGCNYVGAL
-1405 FGSTRGTVRDIY
+1405 FGNTRGTVRDIY
-1417 ASNLNISGNNYIGG
+1417 GSNLNISGNNYIGG

-1441 RPTSMIISANVEGN
+1441 RPSSIIVSAKVEGN
-1455 SYVGITTGSSYL
+1455 SYVGITTGSSYY

-1472 AIIGGSVKGSS
+1472 AIIGGSATGNS
-1483 YVGRLSGNTVSWND
+1483 YVGRLSGSTVSWHD
-1497 TYALETIPNGN
+1497 TYALESIPSGN
-1508 GGKDCWKTIP
+1508 GGKDGWKTIP

-1526 SIYKNMN
+1526 SIYKDMN
-1533 IDTSLTGDTDGV
+1533 IDTSLTGDTDGL
-1545 GYYFDVDK
+1545 GYYFDADK

>member
-1 MKNSKGFT
+1 MKKKGFT
-9 LIELLAVLILISIV
+9 LIELLAVLILISIIV
-23 AVISTPKIL
+23 VISMPKIL

-37 SKVKAY
+37 SKIKAY
-43 EQSSNSISDAAKF
+43 EQSANGISDAAKF
-56 KQNSEIYKNG
+56 KQNSEISKNG

-78 YADKSEKLPFKGDTP
+78 YADESEKLPFKGDTP
-93 YSGMLHLNKSGETAL
+93 YSGMLHLNKNGETAL
-108 AFLFKDNKNYYCV
+108 AFAFKDNKKYYCV
-121 TKNYNDKKSSGT
+121 TKNYSDKKSSGT
-133 KIKTGNDCSITLP
+133 KIRIGDDCSITLP
-146 EGLVLSAEMDEIEE
+146 EGLVLSAEIEEIEE
-160 FVQVDDSNP
+160 FVQVEDSNP
-169 GVICGDEKEENYS
+169 GIICGEEKEENYNN
-182 GVNECHIKSVEDFV
+182 VNECHIKSVEDFV

-214 LDNDIDFNNDLS
+214 LDNNIDFNNDLS
-226 YINSNNTNFGDFN
+226 YINPNSTNFGDFN
-239 EDGVTESIKKEVS
+239 EDGVTQSIKKEVS
-252 ESYGFQPIGNNTKN
+252 ESYGFKPIGNNTKN

-296 VSGNIKN
+296 ISGNIKN

-318 TLAGKLSGINSNGFT
+318 TLAGKLSGVNSNGFT

-444 IDTYVGGD
+444 IDTYIGGD

-462 NKKNKIIITNTE
+462 NKKNKIVITNTE
-474 DNPIIGLTIGTGTK
+474 DNPIIGLTTGTGTK
-488 IDPYIISSEEDW
+488 IDPYLISSEEDW
-500 KKATAMINNTT
+500 KKATSMLNNTT

-528 MLGSKTIQ
+528 MFGSKTI
-536 FKGILDGNNKKISS
+536 
-550 VILDLEKSSYIGLSG
+550 
-565 SINGG
+565 
-570 IIKNINIDKFNIKA
+570 
-584 DTYVGALAGE
+584 
-594 QRTDANAPVNVTNS
+594 
-608 NVSGN
+608 
-613 SHVGGVYGA
+613 
-622 ARLVSYV
+622 
-629 VTDNINVEGTTSVGG
+629 
-644 IVGEGGYSKYTSNTI
+644 
-659 MKNSKVTGTSAAKA
+659 
-673 ISGGQYGSSKN
+673 
-684 YLLLN
+684 
-689 VKLNDEDASNSTLE
+689 
-703 MLEDINGLEA
+703 
-713 AGIDTY
+713 
-719 IGGDNDNSGY
+719 
-729 YFDYN
+729 
-734 DQNKIVIK
+734 
-742 NTEDNPIIGLTNGI
+742 
-756 GTKDDPYLI
+756 
-765 SNEEDWKEAT
+765 
-775 SMINNTTYYFK
+775 
-786 LTKNLDF
+786 
-793 SNKKFYMFGSKTT
+793 

-868 DINASVNVTNSNV
+868 DINASANVTNSNV
-881 SGNSYVGGVYGAART
+881 SGNSHVGGVYGAARL

-908 GNTSVGGIVGN
+908 GDTSVGGIVGE
-919 VGSSKYTSNTII
+919 GGYSKYTSSTIM
-931 KNSKVTGT
+931 KNSTVTGT
-939 SAAKA
+939 TNTKI

-963 NDEDASNSTLEM
+963 NDKDVSNSTSEM

-983 AAGIDTYIGGD
+983 AAGMDTFIGGD

-1004 NDQNKIVIKNT
+1004 NDQNEIIIKNT
-1015 EDNPIIGL
+1015 EDNPIVGL

-1031 DPYLISNEEDWKEAT
+1031 NPYLISSEEDWKEAT

-1075 TTPFNGILDG
+1075 TIPFNGILDG

-1141 NASVNV
+1141 NASANV

-1239 SNSTTD
+1239 SNSTSN
-1245 TINDINTYEV
+1245 TINDINSYEV

-1275 NDQNKIVIKNTEDNP
+1275 NDQNKIVITTVEDNP

-1295 NGTGTKENPY
+1295 NGTGTKEDPY
-1305 LISNEEDWKKASATS
+1305 LISSEEDWKKASATS

-1367 VPKVAG
+1367 VPKVSS

-1390 LDNIKVTGYNYVGAL
+1390 LNNIKVTGCNYVGAL
-1405 FGSTRGTVRDIY
+1405 FGNTRGTVRDIY
-1417 ASNLNISGNNYIGG
+1417 GSNLNISGNNYIGG

-1441 RPTSMIISANVEGN
+1441 RPSSIIVSAKVEGN
-1455 SYVGITTGSSYL
+1455 SYVGITTGSSYY

-1472 AIIGGSVKGSS
+1472 AIIGGSATGNS
-1483 YVGRLSGNTVSWND
+1483 YVGRLSGSTVSWHD
-1497 TYALETIPNGN
+1497 TYALESIPSGN
-1508 GGKDCWKTIP
+1508 GGKDGWKTIP

-1526 SIYKNMN
+1526 SIYKDMN
-1533 IDTSLTGDTDGV
+1533 IDTSLTGDTDGL
-1545 GYYFDVDK
+1545 GYYFDADK